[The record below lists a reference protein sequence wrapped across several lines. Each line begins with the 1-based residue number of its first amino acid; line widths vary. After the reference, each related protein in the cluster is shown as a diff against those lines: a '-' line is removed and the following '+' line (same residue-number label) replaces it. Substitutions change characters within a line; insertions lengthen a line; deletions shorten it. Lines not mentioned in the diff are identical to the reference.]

1 MKKKKWKKHILTML
15 CCILCLFALIPDIPA
30 KATVSNGQIIDITA
44 DDAIAWLN
52 SNIGKSLGTVV
63 NGHYQC
69 VGLTNQYMKYL
80 GTSGYG
86 GNAYTYANSNNA
98 PSGITVIQGAIPQK
112 GDILVYT
119 ENSKASCHGY
129 GHVSVYE
136 TDTCSFHQNYSG
148 KNYVSREQNVKYNY
162 SYRYTCDK
170 CGTLVTQSYWGVW
183 RPNFTTDHI
192 PVGYVDDVITTANT
206 VTVTGWAYD
215 PDRSSQSLDIH
226 VYIGESDQNRELGK
240 VGTANLSSQDVNNQC
255 GITGNHRFSITFETN
270 RVGTQKIWVYPIN
283 IDKNGNA
290 VERHAHIEDGKG
302 VASVNITGKVSLVGI
317 SLNKT
322 SVTLNKGATDNLTV
336 SYNPTN
342 TTDSKTVTWS
352 SGNTSVAKVDQNGKI
367 TAVNKGTTTITAKVG
382 SKTASCNVTVK
393 VPLTG
398 ISLNKTTLA
407 LNRGVT
413 ETLTVNYNPS
423 DTTDSKTVTWS
434 SGNTSVAKVDQNG
447 KITAVNKGTTTIT
460 AKVGSKTASCNVTVK
475 VPLTGISLNKTTL
488 ALNRGVTETLTVNY
502 NPSDTTDS
510 KTVTW
515 SSENTS
521 VAKVDQ
527 NGKITAVDVGTTNI
541 LAKVGNKTA
550 SCSVTVKAPLTGI
563 SLNKTTLSLRKQS
576 TETLVVSYDP
586 INTTDDKTITWT
598 SDNEEVA
605 TVSGGTVSALKEG
618 TATITATV
626 GSCTAQCVVTVE
638 KENTEPVKKPLTA
651 ISLGKATMNL
661 KQGSTDTLTVTY
673 TPEDT
678 TDDKTVTWTS
688 DNEEVATVSGGTV
701 SALKEGTAT
710 ITATVGSCTAQCV
723 VTVEKENTEPVKKP
737 LTAISL
743 DKATMNLKQGST
755 DMLTVTYTPGDT
767 TDDKTVTW
775 TSDNEEVATVSG
787 GTVSALKE
795 GTATITA
802 TVGSCTAQC
811 VVTVEK
817 EATEPV
823 PTKKPLTAISLDKT
837 TMNLKQGSTD
847 TLTVTYT
854 PGDTTDDK
862 TVTWTSDN
870 EEVAT
875 VSGGTV
881 SALKEGTATI
891 TATVGSC
898 TAQCVVTVE
907 KEATE
912 PVKKPLTA
920 ISLDKA
926 TMNLKQGSTDTL
938 TVTYTPGDT
947 TDDKTVTWTSDNEE
961 VATVSGGTI
970 SALKEGTATITATV
984 GSCTA
989 QCVVTVE
996 KEATEPVKKPLTA
1009 ISLDKATMNLKQGGT
1024 DTLTVTYTPG
1034 DTTDDKTVTWT
1045 SDNEEVATVSGGTVS
1060 ALKEGT
1066 ATITATVGSCT
1077 AQCVVTVVP
1086 KQEQPNL
1093 PSEPN
1098 NYSITE
1104 GANGTHKIN
1113 EDGTYVLRASGELD
1127 KFVSIE
1133 VDGMLLD
1140 SSNYTL
1146 KRGSTIV
1153 TFTKE
1158 YMDQLAVGTHV
1169 VKINF
1174 TDGVATTSINIQQNT
1189 ANKNDKKNTGDVTI
1203 VNNQAADSANN
1214 QVTNTETLTDT
1225 KTDEIIVDNSIEVQ
1239 SPKTGDDN
1247 QCMWIFA
1254 ICLACSFGFILRF
1267 KKFKK

>member
-1 MKKKKWKKHILTML
+1 MRRKKWKTHIWAML

-44 DDAIAWLN
+44 DDAIAWL
-52 SNIGKSLGTVV
+52 SNNVGKSLGTPVY
-63 NGHYQC
+63 GQYQC

-86 GNAYTYANSNNA
+86 GSAYTYANSSNA
-98 PSGITVIQGAIPQK
+98 PSGITVIQGARPQK

-119 ENSKASCHGY
+119 ENSKSNCHGF

-136 TDTCSFHQNYSG
+136 TDNTSFHQNYSG
-148 KNYVSREQNVKYNY
+148 KGYVSRENINYNY
-162 SYRYTCDK
+162 TYTYTCKD
-170 CGTLVTQSYWGVW
+170 CGTKVTQSYWGVW
-183 RPNFTTDHI
+183 RPNFATDRI
-192 PVGYVDDVITTANT
+192 PVGYVDDVTTTANT

-240 VGTANLSSQDVNNQC
+240 VGTANLSSQDVDNQY

-283 IDKNGNA
+283 IDKNGNT

-302 VASVNITGKVSLVGI
+302 VATVNVTGKVSLVGI

-434 SGNTSVAKVDQNG
+434 S
-447 KITAVNKGTTTIT
+447 
-460 AKVGSKTASCNVTVK
+460 
-475 VPLTGISLNKTTL
+475 
-488 ALNRGVTETLTVNY
+488 
-502 NPSDTTDS
+502 
-510 KTVTW
+510 
-515 SSENTS
+515 ENTS

-541 LAKVGNKTA
+541 LAKVGSKTA

-651 ISLGKATMNL
+651 ISL
-661 KQGSTDTLTVTY
+661 
-673 TPEDT
+673 
-678 TDDKTVTWTS
+678 
-688 DNEEVATVSGGTV
+688 
-701 SALKEGTAT
+701 
-710 ITATVGSCTAQCV
+710 
-723 VTVEKENTEPVKKP
+723 
-737 LTAISL
+737 
-743 DKATMNLKQGST
+743 DKATMNLKQGS
-755 DMLTVTYTPGDT
+755 
-767 TDDKTVTW
+767 
-775 TSDNEEVATVSG
+775 
-787 GTVSALKE
+787 
-795 GTATITA
+795 
-802 TVGSCTAQC
+802 
-811 VVTVEK
+811 
-817 EATEPV
+817 
-823 PTKKPLTAISLDKT
+823 
-837 TMNLKQGSTD
+837 
-847 TLTVTYT
+847 
-854 PGDTTDDK
+854 
-862 TVTWTSDN
+862 
-870 EEVAT
+870 
-875 VSGGTV
+875 
-881 SALKEGTATI
+881 
-891 TATVGSC
+891 
-898 TAQCVVTVE
+898 
-907 KEATE
+907 
-912 PVKKPLTA
+912 
-920 ISLDKA
+920 
-926 TMNLKQGSTDTL
+926 
-938 TVTYTPGDT
+938 
-947 TDDKTVTWTSDNEE
+947 
-961 VATVSGGTI
+961 
-970 SALKEGTATITATV
+970 
-984 GSCTA
+984 
-989 QCVVTVE
+989 
-996 KEATEPVKKPLTA
+996 
-1009 ISLDKATMNLKQGGT
+1009 T

-1169 VKINF
+1169 IKINF

-1225 KTDEIIVDNSIEVQ
+1225 KTDEIIVDNSVEVQ

-1247 QCMWIFA
+1247 QCY
-1254 ICLACSFGFILRF
+1254 L
-1267 KKFKK
+1267 

>member
-1 MKKKKWKKHILTML
+1 MRRKKWKKQVSIFLCMALTLVML
-15 CCILCLFALIPDIPA
+15 VPQISARGDTYVNFDE
-30 KATVSNGQIIDITA
+30 KVSELQ
-44 DDAIAWLN
+44 
-52 SNIGKSLGTVV
+52 K
-63 NGHYQC
+63 
-69 VGLTNQYMKYL
+69 QYYD
-80 GTSGYG
+80 GYG
-86 GNAYTYANSNNA
+86 
-98 PSGITVIQGAIPQK
+98 
-112 GDILVYT
+112 D
-119 ENSKASCHGY
+119 ASIW
-129 GHVSVYE
+129 
-136 TDTCSFHQNYSG
+136 QNYSFTG
-148 KNYVSREQNVKYNY
+148 S
-162 SYRYTCDK
+162 S
-170 CGTLVTQSYWGVW
+170 GTQSWQCVAFARMAYQYIYGADWNTCGVAYTNKNEIEKGDYIFYSCPSDLGTTGHGAIVIN
-183 RPNFTTDHI
+183 RSGNIIYTYSANTYCTHNKKYSTVCYNHPINIAASDFSISTAYHKPANVTFTNDHI

-240 VGTANLSSQDVNNQC
+240 VGTANLSSQDVDNQY

-283 IDKNGNA
+283 IDKNGNT

-302 VASVNITGKVSLVGI
+302 VATVNVTGKVSLVGI

-322 SVTLNKGATDNLTV
+322 SVTLNKGVTDNLTV

-342 TTDSKTVTWS
+342 
-352 SGNTSVAKVDQNGKI
+352 
-367 TAVNKGTTTITAKVG
+367 
-382 SKTASCNVTVK
+382 
-393 VPLTG
+393 
-398 ISLNKTTLA
+398 
-407 LNRGVT
+407 
-413 ETLTVNYNPS
+413 
-423 DTTDSKTVTWS
+423 TTDSKTVTWS

-541 LAKVGNKTA
+541 LAKVGSKTA

-605 TVSGGTVSALKEG
+605 T
-618 TATITATV
+618 I
-626 GSCTAQCVVTVE
+626 
-638 KENTEPVKKPLTA
+638 
-651 ISLGKATMNL
+651 
-661 KQGSTDTLTVTY
+661 
-673 TPEDT
+673 
-678 TDDKTVTWTS
+678 
-688 DNEEVATVSGGTV
+688 SGGTV

-743 DKATMNLKQGST
+743 DKATMNLKQGS
-755 DMLTVTYTPGDT
+755 
-767 TDDKTVTW
+767 
-775 TSDNEEVATVSG
+775 
-787 GTVSALKE
+787 
-795 GTATITA
+795 
-802 TVGSCTAQC
+802 
-811 VVTVEK
+811 
-817 EATEPV
+817 
-823 PTKKPLTAISLDKT
+823 
-837 TMNLKQGSTD
+837 
-847 TLTVTYT
+847 
-854 PGDTTDDK
+854 
-862 TVTWTSDN
+862 
-870 EEVAT
+870 
-875 VSGGTV
+875 
-881 SALKEGTATI
+881 
-891 TATVGSC
+891 
-898 TAQCVVTVE
+898 
-907 KEATE
+907 
-912 PVKKPLTA
+912 
-920 ISLDKA
+920 
-926 TMNLKQGSTDTL
+926 
-938 TVTYTPGDT
+938 
-947 TDDKTVTWTSDNEE
+947 
-961 VATVSGGTI
+961 
-970 SALKEGTATITATV
+970 
-984 GSCTA
+984 
-989 QCVVTVE
+989 
-996 KEATEPVKKPLTA
+996 
-1009 ISLDKATMNLKQGGT
+1009 T

-1225 KTDEIIVDNSIEVQ
+1225 KTDEIIVDNSVEVQ

-1254 ICLACSFGFILRF
+1254 ICFACSFGFILRF

>member
-1 MKKKKWKKHILTML
+1 MRRKEWKTHIWAML

-44 DDAIAWLN
+44 DDAIA
-52 SNIGKSLGTVV
+52 TVDSW
-63 NGHYQC
+63 
-69 VGLTNQYMKYL
+69 VGQQKYVSWNTAYAGECTAFIQAYMQYL
-80 GTSGYG
+80 GFSKSEINLMGADSYWDGRATPP
-86 GNAYTYANSNNA
+86 A
-98 PSGITVIQGAIPQK
+98 GITRIEGATPQK
-112 GDILVYT
+112 GDILIYKNT
-119 ENSKASCHGY
+119 
-129 GHVSVYE
+129 GHVAIYADE
-136 TDTCSFHQNYSG
+136 NTTYHQNYNN
-148 KNYVSREQNVKYNY
+148 KRYVV
-162 SYRYTCDK
+162 K
-170 CGTLVTQSYWGVW
+170 CGNYLKDKWSTQQYWGVW

-192 PVGYVDDVITTANT
+192 PVGYVDDVTTTANT

-240 VGTANLSSQDVNNQC
+240 VGTANLSSQDVDNQY

-283 IDKNGNA
+283 IDKNGNV

-302 VASVNITGKVSLVGI
+302 VATVNITGKVSLVGI

-398 ISLNKTTLA
+398 ISLNKTTLT
-407 LNRGVT
+407 LNKGVT

-447 KITAVNKGTTTIT
+447 KITAV
-460 AKVGSKTASCNVTVK
+460 
-475 VPLTGISLNKTTL
+475 
-488 ALNRGVTETLTVNY
+488 
-502 NPSDTTDS
+502 
-510 KTVTW
+510 
-515 SSENTS
+515 
-521 VAKVDQ
+521 
-527 NGKITAVDVGTTNI
+527 DVGTTNI
-541 LAKVGNKTA
+541 LAKVGSKTA

-651 ISLGKATMNL
+651 ISL
-661 KQGSTDTLTVTY
+661 
-673 TPEDT
+673 
-678 TDDKTVTWTS
+678 
-688 DNEEVATVSGGTV
+688 
-701 SALKEGTAT
+701 
-710 ITATVGSCTAQCV
+710 
-723 VTVEKENTEPVKKP
+723 
-737 LTAISL
+737 
-743 DKATMNLKQGST
+743 DKA
-755 DMLTVTYTPGDT
+755 
-767 TDDKTVTW
+767 
-775 TSDNEEVATVSG
+775 
-787 GTVSALKE
+787 
-795 GTATITA
+795 
-802 TVGSCTAQC
+802 
-811 VVTVEK
+811 
-817 EATEPV
+817 
-823 PTKKPLTAISLDKT
+823 

-891 TATVGSC
+891 TATVGNC

-907 KEATE
+907 KETTE

-926 TMNLKQGSTDTL
+926 TLNLKQGSTDTL
-938 TVTYTPGDT
+938 SVTYAPGDT
-947 TDDKTVTWTSDNEE
+947 TDDKTVTWISDNEE
-961 VATVSGGTI
+961 VATVSGGTV

-996 KEATEPVKKPLTA
+996 KETTEPVKKPLTA
-1009 ISLDKATMNLKQGGT
+1009 ISLDKATLNLKQGSM
-1024 DTLTVTYTPG
+1024 DTLSVTYAPE

-1169 VKINF
+1169 IKVNF
-1174 TDGVATTSINIQQNT
+1174 TDGVATTSINIQQIT
-1189 ANKNDKKNTGDVTI
+1189 ANKNDNKNTGEVTI
-1203 VNNQAADSANN
+1203 VNNQAADSAKN
-1214 QVTNTETLTDT
+1214 QVANTETLTGT
-1225 KTDEIIVDNSIEVQ
+1225 ETEEIIVDNSVEVQ

-1247 QCMWIFA
+1247 RCMWIFA
-1254 ICLACSFGFILRF
+1254 ICLVFCFGFILKLKRV
-1267 KKFKK
+1267 KK

>member
-1 MKKKKWKKHILTML
+1 MRRKEWKTHIWAML

-44 DDAIAWLN
+44 DDAIA
-52 SNIGKSLGTVV
+52 TVDSW
-63 NGHYQC
+63 
-69 VGLTNQYMKYL
+69 VGQQKYVSWNTAYAGECTAFIQAYMQYL
-80 GTSGYG
+80 GFSKSEINLMGADSYWDGRATPP
-86 GNAYTYANSNNA
+86 A
-98 PSGITVIQGAIPQK
+98 GITRIEGATPQK
-112 GDILVYT
+112 GDILIYKNT
-119 ENSKASCHGY
+119 
-129 GHVSVYE
+129 GHVAIYADE
-136 TDTCSFHQNYSG
+136 NTTYHQNYNN
-148 KNYVSREQNVKYNY
+148 KRYVV
-162 SYRYTCDK
+162 K
-170 CGTLVTQSYWGVW
+170 CGNYLKDKWSTQQYWGVW

-192 PVGYVDDVITTANT
+192 PVGYVDDVTTTANT

-240 VGTANLSSQDVNNQC
+240 VGTANLSSQDVDNQY

-283 IDKNGNA
+283 IDKNGNV

-302 VASVNITGKVSLVGI
+302 VATVNITGKVSLVGI

-398 ISLNKTTLA
+398 ISLNKTTLT
-407 LNRGVT
+407 LNKGVT

-447 KITAVNKGTTTIT
+447 KITAV
-460 AKVGSKTASCNVTVK
+460 
-475 VPLTGISLNKTTL
+475 
-488 ALNRGVTETLTVNY
+488 
-502 NPSDTTDS
+502 
-510 KTVTW
+510 
-515 SSENTS
+515 
-521 VAKVDQ
+521 
-527 NGKITAVDVGTTNI
+527 DVGTTNI
-541 LAKVGNKTA
+541 LAKVGSKTA
-550 SCSVTVKAPLTGI
+550 SCSVTVKASLTGI

-586 INTTDDKTITWT
+586 IN
-598 SDNEEVA
+598 
-605 TVSGGTVSALKEG
+605 
-618 TATITATV
+618 
-626 GSCTAQCVVTVE
+626 
-638 KENTEPVKKPLTA
+638 
-651 ISLGKATMNL
+651 
-661 KQGSTDTLTVTY
+661 
-673 TPEDT
+673 T

-723 VTVEKENTEPVKKP
+723 VTVEKETTEPVKKP

-743 DKATMNLKQGST
+743 DKATLNLKQGSMDT
-755 DMLTVTYTPGDT
+755 LSVTYAP
-767 TDDKTVTW
+767 
-775 TSDNEEVATVSG
+775 E
-787 GTVSALKE
+787 
-795 GTATITA
+795 
-802 TVGSCTAQC
+802 
-811 VVTVEK
+811 
-817 EATEPV
+817 
-823 PTKKPLTAISLDKT
+823 
-837 TMNLKQGSTD
+837 
-847 TLTVTYT
+847 
-854 PGDTTDDK
+854 
-862 TVTWTSDN
+862 
-870 EEVAT
+870 
-875 VSGGTV
+875 
-881 SALKEGTATI
+881 
-891 TATVGSC
+891 
-898 TAQCVVTVE
+898 
-907 KEATE
+907 
-912 PVKKPLTA
+912 
-920 ISLDKA
+920 
-926 TMNLKQGSTDTL
+926 
-938 TVTYTPGDT
+938 
-947 TDDKTVTWTSDNEE
+947 
-961 VATVSGGTI
+961 
-970 SALKEGTATITATV
+970 
-984 GSCTA
+984 
-989 QCVVTVE
+989 
-996 KEATEPVKKPLTA
+996 
-1009 ISLDKATMNLKQGGT
+1009 
-1024 DTLTVTYTPG
+1024 

-1169 VKINF
+1169 IKVNF
-1174 TDGVATTSINIQQNT
+1174 TDGVATTSINIQQIT
-1189 ANKNDKKNTGDVTI
+1189 ANKNDNKNTGEVTI
-1203 VNNQAADSANN
+1203 VNNQAADSAKN
-1214 QVTNTETLTDT
+1214 QVANTETLTGT
-1225 KTDEIIVDNSIEVQ
+1225 ETEEIIVDNSVEVQ

-1247 QCMWIFA
+1247 RCMWIFA
-1254 ICLACSFGFILRF
+1254 ICLVFCFGFILKLKRV
-1267 KKFKK
+1267 KK

>member
-1 MKKKKWKKHILTML
+1 MRRKKWKTHIWAML

-44 DDAIAWLN
+44 DDAIV
-52 SNIGKSLGTVV
+52 TVDSW
-63 NGHYQC
+63 
-69 VGLTNQYMKYL
+69 VGQQKYVSWNTAYAGECTAFIQAYMQYL
-80 GTSGYG
+80 GFSKSEINLMGADSYWDGRATPP
-86 GNAYTYANSNNA
+86 A
-98 PSGITVIQGAIPQK
+98 GITRIEGATPQK
-112 GDILVYT
+112 GDILIYKNT
-119 ENSKASCHGY
+119 
-129 GHVSVYE
+129 GHVAIYADE
-136 TDTCSFHQNYSG
+136 NTTYHQNYNN
-148 KNYVSREQNVKYNY
+148 KRYVV
-162 SYRYTCDK
+162 K
-170 CGTLVTQSYWGVW
+170 CGNYLKDKWSTQQYWGVW

-192 PVGYVDDVITTANT
+192 PVGYVDDVTTTANT

-240 VGTANLSSQDVNNQC
+240 VGTANLSSQDVDNQY

-283 IDKNGNA
+283 IDKNGNV

-302 VASVNITGKVSLVGI
+302 VATVNITGKVSLVGI

-398 ISLNKTTLA
+398 ISLNKTTLT
-407 LNRGVT
+407 LNKGVT

-447 KITAVNKGTTTIT
+447 KITAV
-460 AKVGSKTASCNVTVK
+460 
-475 VPLTGISLNKTTL
+475 
-488 ALNRGVTETLTVNY
+488 
-502 NPSDTTDS
+502 
-510 KTVTW
+510 
-515 SSENTS
+515 
-521 VAKVDQ
+521 
-527 NGKITAVDVGTTNI
+527 DVGTTNI
-541 LAKVGNKTA
+541 LAKVGSKTA
-550 SCSVTVKAPLTGI
+550 SCSVTVKASLTGI

-586 INTTDDKTITWT
+586 IN
-598 SDNEEVA
+598 
-605 TVSGGTVSALKEG
+605 
-618 TATITATV
+618 
-626 GSCTAQCVVTVE
+626 
-638 KENTEPVKKPLTA
+638 
-651 ISLGKATMNL
+651 
-661 KQGSTDTLTVTY
+661 
-673 TPEDT
+673 T

-723 VTVEKENTEPVKKP
+723 VTVEKETTEPVKKP

-743 DKATMNLKQGST
+743 DKATLNLKQGSMDT
-755 DMLTVTYTPGDT
+755 LSVTYAP
-767 TDDKTVTW
+767 
-775 TSDNEEVATVSG
+775 E
-787 GTVSALKE
+787 
-795 GTATITA
+795 
-802 TVGSCTAQC
+802 
-811 VVTVEK
+811 
-817 EATEPV
+817 
-823 PTKKPLTAISLDKT
+823 
-837 TMNLKQGSTD
+837 
-847 TLTVTYT
+847 
-854 PGDTTDDK
+854 
-862 TVTWTSDN
+862 
-870 EEVAT
+870 
-875 VSGGTV
+875 
-881 SALKEGTATI
+881 
-891 TATVGSC
+891 
-898 TAQCVVTVE
+898 
-907 KEATE
+907 
-912 PVKKPLTA
+912 
-920 ISLDKA
+920 
-926 TMNLKQGSTDTL
+926 
-938 TVTYTPGDT
+938 
-947 TDDKTVTWTSDNEE
+947 
-961 VATVSGGTI
+961 
-970 SALKEGTATITATV
+970 
-984 GSCTA
+984 
-989 QCVVTVE
+989 
-996 KEATEPVKKPLTA
+996 
-1009 ISLDKATMNLKQGGT
+1009 
-1024 DTLTVTYTPG
+1024 

-1225 KTDEIIVDNSIEVQ
+1225 KTDEIIVDNSVEVQ

-1254 ICLACSFGFILRF
+1254 ICFACSFGFILRF

>member
-1 MKKKKWKKHILTML
+1 MRRKKRKTHIWAML

-44 DDAIAWLN
+44 DEAIA
-52 SNIGKSLGTVV
+52 TVDSW
-63 NGHYQC
+63 
-69 VGLTNQYMKYL
+69 VGQQKYVSWNTAYAGECTALIQAYMQYL
-80 GTSGYG
+80 GFSRNEINLNG
-86 GNAYTYANSNNA
+86 ADTYWDGRETPPA
-98 PSGITVIQGAIPQK
+98 GITKIQGAIPQK
-112 GDILVYT
+112 GDIIIYK
-119 ENSKASCHGY
+119 NN
-129 GHVSVYE
+129 GHVAIYADE
-136 TDTCSFHQNYSG
+136 NTTYNQNYAYKRYVT
-148 KNYVSREQNVKYNY
+148 KNGNY
-162 SYRYTCDK
+162 LTDI
-170 CGTLVTQSYWGVW
+170 TQGQQYWGVW

-240 VGTANLSSQDVNNQC
+240 VGTANLSSQDVDNQY

-283 IDKNGNA
+283 IDKNGNT

-302 VASVNITGKVSLVGI
+302 VATVNVTGKVSLVGI

-541 LAKVGNKTA
+541 LAKVGSKTA

-586 INTTDDKTITWT
+586 IN
-598 SDNEEVA
+598 
-605 TVSGGTVSALKEG
+605 
-618 TATITATV
+618 
-626 GSCTAQCVVTVE
+626 
-638 KENTEPVKKPLTA
+638 
-651 ISLGKATMNL
+651 
-661 KQGSTDTLTVTY
+661 
-673 TPEDT
+673 
-678 TDDKTVTWTS
+678 
-688 DNEEVATVSGGTV
+688 
-701 SALKEGTAT
+701 
-710 ITATVGSCTAQCV
+710 
-723 VTVEKENTEPVKKP
+723 
-737 LTAISL
+737 
-743 DKATMNLKQGST
+743 
-755 DMLTVTYTPGDT
+755 
-767 TDDKTVTW
+767 
-775 TSDNEEVATVSG
+775 
-787 GTVSALKE
+787 
-795 GTATITA
+795 
-802 TVGSCTAQC
+802 
-811 VVTVEK
+811 
-817 EATEPV
+817 
-823 PTKKPLTAISLDKT
+823 
-837 TMNLKQGSTD
+837 
-847 TLTVTYT
+847 
-854 PGDTTDDK
+854 
-862 TVTWTSDN
+862 
-870 EEVAT
+870 
-875 VSGGTV
+875 
-881 SALKEGTATI
+881 
-891 TATVGSC
+891 
-898 TAQCVVTVE
+898 
-907 KEATE
+907 
-912 PVKKPLTA
+912 
-920 ISLDKA
+920 
-926 TMNLKQGSTDTL
+926 
-938 TVTYTPGDT
+938 
-947 TDDKTVTWTSDNEE
+947 
-961 VATVSGGTI
+961 
-970 SALKEGTATITATV
+970 
-984 GSCTA
+984 
-989 QCVVTVE
+989 
-996 KEATEPVKKPLTA
+996 
-1009 ISLDKATMNLKQGGT
+1009 
-1024 DTLTVTYTPG
+1024 
-1034 DTTDDKTVTWT
+1034 TTDDKTVTWT

-1225 KTDEIIVDNSIEVQ
+1225 KTDEIIVDNSVEVQ

-1254 ICLACSFGFILRF
+1254 ICFACSFGFILRF

>member
-1 MKKKKWKKHILTML
+1 MRRKKWKKQVSIFLCMALTLVML
-15 CCILCLFALIPDIPA
+15 VPQISARGDTYVNFDE
-30 KATVSNGQIIDITA
+30 KVSELQ
-44 DDAIAWLN
+44 
-52 SNIGKSLGTVV
+52 K
-63 NGHYQC
+63 
-69 VGLTNQYMKYL
+69 QYYD
-80 GTSGYG
+80 GYG
-86 GNAYTYANSNNA
+86 
-98 PSGITVIQGAIPQK
+98 
-112 GDILVYT
+112 D
-119 ENSKASCHGY
+119 ASIW
-129 GHVSVYE
+129 
-136 TDTCSFHQNYSG
+136 QNYSFTG
-148 KNYVSREQNVKYNY
+148 S
-162 SYRYTCDK
+162 S
-170 CGTLVTQSYWGVW
+170 GTQSWQCVAFARMAYQYIYGADWNTCGVAYTNKNEIEKGDYIFYSCPSDLGTTGHGAIVIN
-183 RPNFTTDHI
+183 RSGNIIYTYSANTYCTHNKKYSTVCYNHPINIAASDFSISTAYHKPANVTFTNDHI

-240 VGTANLSSQDVNNQC
+240 VGTANLSSQDVDNQY

-283 IDKNGNA
+283 IDKNGNT

-302 VASVNITGKVSLVGI
+302 VATVNVTGKVSLVGI

-342 TTDSKTVTWS
+342 
-352 SGNTSVAKVDQNGKI
+352 
-367 TAVNKGTTTITAKVG
+367 
-382 SKTASCNVTVK
+382 
-393 VPLTG
+393 
-398 ISLNKTTLA
+398 
-407 LNRGVT
+407 
-413 ETLTVNYNPS
+413 
-423 DTTDSKTVTWS
+423 TTDSKTVTWS

-586 INTTDDKTITWT
+586 INTTDDKTITW
-598 SDNEEVA
+598 
-605 TVSGGTVSALKEG
+605 
-618 TATITATV
+618 I
-626 GSCTAQCVVTVE
+626 
-638 KENTEPVKKPLTA
+638 
-651 ISLGKATMNL
+651 
-661 KQGSTDTLTVTY
+661 
-673 TPEDT
+673 
-678 TDDKTVTWTS
+678 S

-743 DKATMNLKQGST
+743 DKATMNLKQGS
-755 DMLTVTYTPGDT
+755 
-767 TDDKTVTW
+767 
-775 TSDNEEVATVSG
+775 
-787 GTVSALKE
+787 
-795 GTATITA
+795 
-802 TVGSCTAQC
+802 
-811 VVTVEK
+811 
-817 EATEPV
+817 
-823 PTKKPLTAISLDKT
+823 
-837 TMNLKQGSTD
+837 
-847 TLTVTYT
+847 
-854 PGDTTDDK
+854 
-862 TVTWTSDN
+862 
-870 EEVAT
+870 
-875 VSGGTV
+875 
-881 SALKEGTATI
+881 
-891 TATVGSC
+891 
-898 TAQCVVTVE
+898 
-907 KEATE
+907 
-912 PVKKPLTA
+912 
-920 ISLDKA
+920 
-926 TMNLKQGSTDTL
+926 
-938 TVTYTPGDT
+938 
-947 TDDKTVTWTSDNEE
+947 
-961 VATVSGGTI
+961 
-970 SALKEGTATITATV
+970 
-984 GSCTA
+984 
-989 QCVVTVE
+989 
-996 KEATEPVKKPLTA
+996 
-1009 ISLDKATMNLKQGGT
+1009 T

-1203 VNNQAADSANN
+1203 VNNQAADSTNN

-1225 KTDEIIVDNSIEVQ
+1225 KTDEIIVDNSVEVQ

-1254 ICLACSFGFILRF
+1254 ICFACSFGFILRF

>member
-1 MKKKKWKKHILTML
+1 MRRKKWKKQVSIFLCMALTLVML
-15 CCILCLFALIPDIPA
+15 VPQISARGDTYVNFDE
-30 KATVSNGQIIDITA
+30 KVSELQ
-44 DDAIAWLN
+44 
-52 SNIGKSLGTVV
+52 K
-63 NGHYQC
+63 
-69 VGLTNQYMKYL
+69 QYYD
-80 GTSGYG
+80 GYG
-86 GNAYTYANSNNA
+86 
-98 PSGITVIQGAIPQK
+98 
-112 GDILVYT
+112 D
-119 ENSKASCHGY
+119 ASIW
-129 GHVSVYE
+129 
-136 TDTCSFHQNYSG
+136 QNYSFTG
-148 KNYVSREQNVKYNY
+148 S
-162 SYRYTCDK
+162 S
-170 CGTLVTQSYWGVW
+170 GTQSWQCVAFARMAYQYIYGADWNTCGVAYTNKNEIEKGDYIFYSCPSDLGTTGHGAIVIN
-183 RPNFTTDHI
+183 RSGNIIYTYSANTYCTHNKKYSTVCYNHPINIAASDFSISTAYHKPANVTFTNDHI

-240 VGTANLSSQDVNNQC
+240 VGSANLSSQDVNNQY

-447 KITAVNKGTTTIT
+447 KITAVNKGTTTII

-550 SCSVTVKAPLTGI
+550 RCSVTVKAPLTGI

-576 TETLVVSYDP
+576 TETLLVSYDP
-586 INTTDDKTITWT
+586 INTTDDKTVTWT

-626 GSCTAQCVVTVE
+626 GSCIAQCVVTVE

-651 ISLGKATMNL
+651 ISLDKATMNL

-673 TPEDT
+673 TPGDT

-755 DMLTVTYTPGDT
+755 DTLTVTYTPGDT

-817 EATEPV
+817 EATEPD

-837 TMNLKQGSTD
+837 TLNLKQGSTD

-912 PVKKPLTA
+912 PDPTKKPLTA
-920 ISLDKA
+920 ISLDK
-926 TMNLKQGSTDTL
+926 TTLNLKQGSTDTL

-947 TDDKTVTWTSDNEE
+947 TDDKTVTWISDNEE
-961 VATVSGGTI
+961 VATVT
-970 SALKEGTATITATV
+970 
-984 GSCTA
+984 
-989 QCVVTVE
+989 
-996 KEATEPVKKPLTA
+996 
-1009 ISLDKATMNLKQGGT
+1009 
-1024 DTLTVTYTPG
+1024 
-1034 DTTDDKTVTWT
+1034 
-1045 SDNEEVATVSGGTVS
+1045 GGTVS

-1066 ATITATVGSCT
+1066 ATITATVGNCT

-1153 TFTKE
+1153 TFAKE

-1225 KTDEIIVDNSIEVQ
+1225 KTDEIIVDNSVEVQ

-1247 QCMWIFA
+1247 HCMWIFA

>member
-1 MKKKKWKKHILTML
+1 M
-15 CCILCLFALIPDIPA
+15 
-30 KATVSNGQIIDITA
+30 
-44 DDAIAWLN
+44 
-52 SNIGKSLGTVV
+52 
-63 NGHYQC
+63 
-69 VGLTNQYMKYL
+69 
-80 GTSGYG
+80 
-86 GNAYTYANSNNA
+86 
-98 PSGITVIQGAIPQK
+98 
-112 GDILVYT
+112 
-119 ENSKASCHGY
+119 
-129 GHVSVYE
+129 
-136 TDTCSFHQNYSG
+136 
-148 KNYVSREQNVKYNY
+148 
-162 SYRYTCDK
+162 
-170 CGTLVTQSYWGVW
+170 
-183 RPNFTTDHI
+183 
-192 PVGYVDDVITTANT
+192 
-206 VTVTGWAYD
+206 
-215 PDRSSQSLDIH
+215 
-226 VYIGESDQNRELGK
+226 
-240 VGTANLSSQDVNNQC
+240 
-255 GITGNHRFSITFETN
+255 
-270 RVGTQKIWVYPIN
+270 
-283 IDKNGNA
+283 
-290 VERHAHIEDGKG
+290 
-302 VASVNITGKVSLVGI
+302 
-317 SLNKT
+317 
-322 SVTLNKGATDNLTV
+322 
-336 SYNPTN
+336 
-342 TTDSKTVTWS
+342 
-352 SGNTSVAKVDQNGKI
+352 
-367 TAVNKGTTTITAKVG
+367 
-382 SKTASCNVTVK
+382 
-393 VPLTG
+393 
-398 ISLNKTTLA
+398 
-407 LNRGVT
+407 
-413 ETLTVNYNPS
+413 
-423 DTTDSKTVTWS
+423 
-434 SGNTSVAKVDQNG
+434 
-447 KITAVNKGTTTIT
+447 
-460 AKVGSKTASCNVTVK
+460 
-475 VPLTGISLNKTTL
+475 
-488 ALNRGVTETLTVNY
+488 
-502 NPSDTTDS
+502 
-510 KTVTW
+510 
-515 SSENTS
+515 
-521 VAKVDQ
+521 
-527 NGKITAVDVGTTNI
+527 
-541 LAKVGNKTA
+541 
-550 SCSVTVKAPLTGI
+550 
-563 SLNKTTLSLRKQS
+563 
-576 TETLVVSYDP
+576 
-586 INTTDDKTITWT
+586 
-598 SDNEEVA
+598 
-605 TVSGGTVSALKEG
+605 
-618 TATITATV
+618 
-626 GSCTAQCVVTVE
+626 
-638 KENTEPVKKPLTA
+638 KKPLTA
-651 ISLGKATMNL
+651 ISLDKATMNL

-673 TPEDT
+673 TPGDT

-755 DMLTVTYTPGDT
+755 D
-767 TDDKTVTW
+767 
-775 TSDNEEVATVSG
+775 
-787 GTVSALKE
+787 
-795 GTATITA
+795 
-802 TVGSCTAQC
+802 
-811 VVTVEK
+811 
-817 EATEPV
+817 
-823 PTKKPLTAISLDKT
+823 
-837 TMNLKQGSTD
+837 

-907 KEATE
+907 KENTE

-926 TMNLKQGSTDTL
+926 TMNLKQGS
-938 TVTYTPGDT
+938 
-947 TDDKTVTWTSDNEE
+947 
-961 VATVSGGTI
+961 
-970 SALKEGTATITATV
+970 
-984 GSCTA
+984 
-989 QCVVTVE
+989 
-996 KEATEPVKKPLTA
+996 
-1009 ISLDKATMNLKQGGT
+1009 T

-1225 KTDEIIVDNSIEVQ
+1225 KTDEIIVDNSVEVQ

-1254 ICLACSFGFILRF
+1254 ICFACSFGFILRF

>member
-1 MKKKKWKKHILTML
+1 MRRKKWKKQVSIFLCMALTLVML
-15 CCILCLFALIPDIPA
+15 VPQISARGDTYVNFDE
-30 KATVSNGQIIDITA
+30 KVSELQ
-44 DDAIAWLN
+44 
-52 SNIGKSLGTVV
+52 K
-63 NGHYQC
+63 
-69 VGLTNQYMKYL
+69 QYYD
-80 GTSGYG
+80 GYG
-86 GNAYTYANSNNA
+86 
-98 PSGITVIQGAIPQK
+98 
-112 GDILVYT
+112 D
-119 ENSKASCHGY
+119 ASIW
-129 GHVSVYE
+129 
-136 TDTCSFHQNYSG
+136 QNYSFTG
-148 KNYVSREQNVKYNY
+148 S
-162 SYRYTCDK
+162 S
-170 CGTLVTQSYWGVW
+170 GTQSWQCVAFARMAYQYIYGADWNTCGVAYTNKNEIEKGDYIFYSCPSDLGTTGHGAIVIN
-183 RPNFTTDHI
+183 RSGNIIYTYSANTYCTHNKKYSTVCYNHPINIAASDFSISTAYHKPANVTFTNDHI

-240 VGTANLSSQDVNNQC
+240 VGTANLSSQDVDNQY

-283 IDKNGNA
+283 IDKNGNT

-302 VASVNITGKVSLVGI
+302 VATVNVTGKVSLVGI

-434 SGNTSVAKVDQNG
+434 S
-447 KITAVNKGTTTIT
+447 
-460 AKVGSKTASCNVTVK
+460 
-475 VPLTGISLNKTTL
+475 
-488 ALNRGVTETLTVNY
+488 
-502 NPSDTTDS
+502 
-510 KTVTW
+510 
-515 SSENTS
+515 ENTS

-541 LAKVGNKTA
+541 LAKVGSKTA

-605 TVSGGTVSALKEG
+605 T
-618 TATITATV
+618 I
-626 GSCTAQCVVTVE
+626 
-638 KENTEPVKKPLTA
+638 
-651 ISLGKATMNL
+651 
-661 KQGSTDTLTVTY
+661 
-673 TPEDT
+673 
-678 TDDKTVTWTS
+678 
-688 DNEEVATVSGGTV
+688 SGGTV

-743 DKATMNLKQGST
+743 DKATMNLKQGS
-755 DMLTVTYTPGDT
+755 
-767 TDDKTVTW
+767 
-775 TSDNEEVATVSG
+775 
-787 GTVSALKE
+787 
-795 GTATITA
+795 
-802 TVGSCTAQC
+802 
-811 VVTVEK
+811 
-817 EATEPV
+817 
-823 PTKKPLTAISLDKT
+823 
-837 TMNLKQGSTD
+837 
-847 TLTVTYT
+847 
-854 PGDTTDDK
+854 
-862 TVTWTSDN
+862 
-870 EEVAT
+870 
-875 VSGGTV
+875 
-881 SALKEGTATI
+881 
-891 TATVGSC
+891 
-898 TAQCVVTVE
+898 
-907 KEATE
+907 
-912 PVKKPLTA
+912 
-920 ISLDKA
+920 
-926 TMNLKQGSTDTL
+926 
-938 TVTYTPGDT
+938 
-947 TDDKTVTWTSDNEE
+947 
-961 VATVSGGTI
+961 
-970 SALKEGTATITATV
+970 
-984 GSCTA
+984 
-989 QCVVTVE
+989 
-996 KEATEPVKKPLTA
+996 
-1009 ISLDKATMNLKQGGT
+1009 T

-1225 KTDEIIVDNSIEVQ
+1225 KTDEIIVDNSVEVQ

-1254 ICLACSFGFILRF
+1254 ICFACSFGFILRF

>member
-1 MKKKKWKKHILTML
+1 MRRKKWKTHIWAML

-44 DDAIAWLN
+44 DDAIAWL
-52 SNIGKSLGTVV
+52 SNNVGKSLGTPVY
-63 NGHYQC
+63 GQYQC

-86 GNAYTYANSNNA
+86 GSAYTYANSSNA
-98 PSGITVIQGAIPQK
+98 PSGITVIQGARPQK

-119 ENSKASCHGY
+119 ENSKSNCHGF

-136 TDTCSFHQNYSG
+136 TDNTSFHQNYSG
-148 KNYVSREQNVKYNY
+148 KGYVSRENINYNY
-162 SYRYTCDK
+162 TYTYTCKD
-170 CGTLVTQSYWGVW
+170 CGTKVTQSYWGVW
-183 RPNFTTDHI
+183 RPNFATDRI
-192 PVGYVDDVITTANT
+192 PVGYVDDVTTTANT

-215 PDRSSQSLDIH
+215 QDRSSQSLDIH

-240 VGTANLSSQDVNNQC
+240 VGTANLSSQDVDNQY

-283 IDKNGNA
+283 IDKNGNT

-302 VASVNITGKVSLVGI
+302 VATVNVTGKVSLVGI

-407 LNRGVT
+407 LTRGVT

-434 SGNTSVAKVDQNG
+434 SG
-447 KITAVNKGTTTIT
+447 
-460 AKVGSKTASCNVTVK
+460 
-475 VPLTGISLNKTTL
+475 
-488 ALNRGVTETLTVNY
+488 
-502 NPSDTTDS
+502 
-510 KTVTW
+510 
-515 SSENTS
+515 NTS

-586 INTTDDKTITWT
+586 INTTDDKTIIW
-598 SDNEEVA
+598 
-605 TVSGGTVSALKEG
+605 
-618 TATITATV
+618 I
-626 GSCTAQCVVTVE
+626 
-638 KENTEPVKKPLTA
+638 
-651 ISLGKATMNL
+651 
-661 KQGSTDTLTVTY
+661 
-673 TPEDT
+673 
-678 TDDKTVTWTS
+678 S

-755 DMLTVTYTPGDT
+755 DTLSVTYAPGDT

-811 VVTVEK
+811 VV
-817 EATEPV
+817 
-823 PTKKPLTAISLDKT
+823 I
-837 TMNLKQGSTD
+837 
-847 TLTVTYT
+847 
-854 PGDTTDDK
+854 
-862 TVTWTSDN
+862 
-870 EEVAT
+870 
-875 VSGGTV
+875 
-881 SALKEGTATI
+881 
-891 TATVGSC
+891 
-898 TAQCVVTVE
+898 
-907 KEATE
+907 
-912 PVKKPLTA
+912 
-920 ISLDKA
+920 
-926 TMNLKQGSTDTL
+926 
-938 TVTYTPGDT
+938 
-947 TDDKTVTWTSDNEE
+947 
-961 VATVSGGTI
+961 
-970 SALKEGTATITATV
+970 
-984 GSCTA
+984 
-989 QCVVTVE
+989 
-996 KEATEPVKKPLTA
+996 
-1009 ISLDKATMNLKQGGT
+1009 
-1024 DTLTVTYTPG
+1024 
-1034 DTTDDKTVTWT
+1034 
-1045 SDNEEVATVSGGTVS
+1045 
-1060 ALKEGT
+1060 
-1066 ATITATVGSCT
+1066 
-1077 AQCVVTVVP
+1077 VVP

-1098 NYSITE
+1098 NYLITE

-1169 VKINF
+1169 IKVNF
-1174 TDGVATTSINIQQNT
+1174 TDGVATTSINIQQIT
-1189 ANKNDKKNTGDVTI
+1189 ANKNDNKNTGEVTI
-1203 VNNQAADSANN
+1203 VNNQAADSAKN
-1214 QVTNTETLTDT
+1214 QVANTETLTGT
-1225 KTDEIIVDNSIEVQ
+1225 ETEEIIVDNSVEVQ

-1247 QCMWIFA
+1247 RCMWIFA
-1254 ICLACSFGFILRF
+1254 ICLVFCFGFILKLKRV
-1267 KKFKK
+1267 KK

>member
-1 MKKKKWKKHILTML
+1 MRRKKWKTHIWAML

-44 DDAIAWLN
+44 DDAIAWL
-52 SNIGKSLGTVV
+52 SNNVGKSLGTPVY
-63 NGHYQC
+63 GQYQC

-86 GNAYTYANSNNA
+86 GSAYTYANSSNA
-98 PSGITVIQGAIPQK
+98 PSGITVIQGARPQK

-119 ENSKASCHGY
+119 ENSKSNCHGF

-136 TDTCSFHQNYSG
+136 TDNTSFHQNYSG
-148 KNYVSREQNVKYNY
+148 KGYVSRENINYNY
-162 SYRYTCDK
+162 TYTYTCKD
-170 CGTLVTQSYWGVW
+170 CGTKVTQSYWGVW
-183 RPNFTTDHI
+183 RPNFATDRI
-192 PVGYVDDVITTANT
+192 PVGYVDDVTTTANT

-240 VGTANLSSQDVNNQC
+240 VGTANLSSQDVDNQY

-283 IDKNGNA
+283 IDKNGNT

-302 VASVNITGKVSLVGI
+302 VATVNVTGKVSLVGI

-434 SGNTSVAKVDQNG
+434 S
-447 KITAVNKGTTTIT
+447 
-460 AKVGSKTASCNVTVK
+460 
-475 VPLTGISLNKTTL
+475 
-488 ALNRGVTETLTVNY
+488 
-502 NPSDTTDS
+502 
-510 KTVTW
+510 
-515 SSENTS
+515 ENTS

-541 LAKVGNKTA
+541 LAKVGSKTA

-605 TVSGGTVSALKEG
+605 T
-618 TATITATV
+618 I
-626 GSCTAQCVVTVE
+626 
-638 KENTEPVKKPLTA
+638 
-651 ISLGKATMNL
+651 
-661 KQGSTDTLTVTY
+661 
-673 TPEDT
+673 
-678 TDDKTVTWTS
+678 
-688 DNEEVATVSGGTV
+688 SGGTV

-755 DMLTVTYTPGDT
+755 D
-767 TDDKTVTW
+767 
-775 TSDNEEVATVSG
+775 
-787 GTVSALKE
+787 
-795 GTATITA
+795 
-802 TVGSCTAQC
+802 
-811 VVTVEK
+811 
-817 EATEPV
+817 
-823 PTKKPLTAISLDKT
+823 
-837 TMNLKQGSTD
+837 

-881 SALKEGTATI
+881 SALKEGIATI

-907 KEATE
+907 KENTE

-938 TVTYTPGDT
+938 TV
-947 TDDKTVTWTSDNEE
+947 
-961 VATVSGGTI
+961 A
-970 SALKEGTATITATV
+970 
-984 GSCTA
+984 
-989 QCVVTVE
+989 
-996 KEATEPVKKPLTA
+996 
-1009 ISLDKATMNLKQGGT
+1009 
-1024 DTLTVTYTPG
+1024 YTPG

-1225 KTDEIIVDNSIEVQ
+1225 KTDEIIVDNSVEVQ

-1247 QCMWIFA
+1247 QCMWLFA
-1254 ICLACSFGFILRF
+1254 ICFACSFGFILRF

>member
-1 MKKKKWKKHILTML
+1 MRRKKWKTHIWAML

-44 DDAIAWLN
+44 DDAIAWL
-52 SNIGKSLGTVV
+52 SNNVGKSLGTPVY
-63 NGHYQC
+63 GQYQC

-86 GNAYTYANSNNA
+86 GSAYTYANSSNA
-98 PSGITVIQGAIPQK
+98 PSGITVIQGARPQK

-119 ENSKASCHGY
+119 ENSKSNCHGF

-136 TDTCSFHQNYSG
+136 TDNTSFHQNYSG
-148 KNYVSREQNVKYNY
+148 KGYVSRENINYNY
-162 SYRYTCDK
+162 TYTYTCKD
-170 CGTLVTQSYWGVW
+170 CGTKVTQSYWGVW
-183 RPNFTTDHI
+183 RPNFATDRI
-192 PVGYVDDVITTANT
+192 PVGYVDDVTTTANT

-240 VGTANLSSQDVNNQC
+240 VGTANLSSQDVDNQY

-283 IDKNGNA
+283 IDKNGNT

-302 VASVNITGKVSLVGI
+302 VATVNVTGKVSLVGI

-434 SGNTSVAKVDQNG
+434 S
-447 KITAVNKGTTTIT
+447 
-460 AKVGSKTASCNVTVK
+460 
-475 VPLTGISLNKTTL
+475 
-488 ALNRGVTETLTVNY
+488 
-502 NPSDTTDS
+502 
-510 KTVTW
+510 
-515 SSENTS
+515 ENTS

-541 LAKVGNKTA
+541 LAKVGSKTA

-586 INTTDDKTITWT
+586 INTTDDKNITWT

-605 TVSGGTVSALKEG
+605 T
-618 TATITATV
+618 I
-626 GSCTAQCVVTVE
+626 
-638 KENTEPVKKPLTA
+638 
-651 ISLGKATMNL
+651 
-661 KQGSTDTLTVTY
+661 
-673 TPEDT
+673 
-678 TDDKTVTWTS
+678 
-688 DNEEVATVSGGTV
+688 SGGTV

-743 DKATMNLKQGST
+743 DKATMNLKQGS
-755 DMLTVTYTPGDT
+755 
-767 TDDKTVTW
+767 
-775 TSDNEEVATVSG
+775 
-787 GTVSALKE
+787 
-795 GTATITA
+795 
-802 TVGSCTAQC
+802 
-811 VVTVEK
+811 
-817 EATEPV
+817 
-823 PTKKPLTAISLDKT
+823 
-837 TMNLKQGSTD
+837 
-847 TLTVTYT
+847 
-854 PGDTTDDK
+854 
-862 TVTWTSDN
+862 
-870 EEVAT
+870 
-875 VSGGTV
+875 
-881 SALKEGTATI
+881 
-891 TATVGSC
+891 
-898 TAQCVVTVE
+898 
-907 KEATE
+907 
-912 PVKKPLTA
+912 
-920 ISLDKA
+920 
-926 TMNLKQGSTDTL
+926 
-938 TVTYTPGDT
+938 
-947 TDDKTVTWTSDNEE
+947 
-961 VATVSGGTI
+961 
-970 SALKEGTATITATV
+970 
-984 GSCTA
+984 
-989 QCVVTVE
+989 
-996 KEATEPVKKPLTA
+996 
-1009 ISLDKATMNLKQGGT
+1009 T

>member
-1 MKKKKWKKHILTML
+1 MRRKEWKTHIWAML

-44 DDAIAWLN
+44 DDAIA
-52 SNIGKSLGTVV
+52 TVDSW
-63 NGHYQC
+63 
-69 VGLTNQYMKYL
+69 VGQQKYVSWNTAYAGECTAFIQAYMQYL
-80 GTSGYG
+80 GFSKSEINLMGADSYWDGRATPP
-86 GNAYTYANSNNA
+86 A
-98 PSGITVIQGAIPQK
+98 GITRIEGATPQK
-112 GDILVYT
+112 GDILIYKNT
-119 ENSKASCHGY
+119 
-129 GHVSVYE
+129 GHVAIYADE
-136 TDTCSFHQNYSG
+136 NTTYHQNYNN
-148 KNYVSREQNVKYNY
+148 KRYVV
-162 SYRYTCDK
+162 K
-170 CGTLVTQSYWGVW
+170 CGNYLKDKWSTQQYWGVW

-192 PVGYVDDVITTANT
+192 PVGYVDDVTTTANT

-240 VGTANLSSQDVNNQC
+240 VGTANLSSQDVDNQY

-283 IDKNGNA
+283 IDKNGNV

-302 VASVNITGKVSLVGI
+302 VATVNITGKMSLVGI

-398 ISLNKTTLA
+398 ISLNKTTLT
-407 LNRGVT
+407 LNKGVT

-447 KITAVNKGTTTIT
+447 KITAV
-460 AKVGSKTASCNVTVK
+460 
-475 VPLTGISLNKTTL
+475 
-488 ALNRGVTETLTVNY
+488 
-502 NPSDTTDS
+502 
-510 KTVTW
+510 
-515 SSENTS
+515 
-521 VAKVDQ
+521 
-527 NGKITAVDVGTTNI
+527 DVGTTNI
-541 LAKVGNKTA
+541 LAKVGSKTA
-550 SCSVTVKAPLTGI
+550 SCSVTVKASLTGI

-586 INTTDDKTITWT
+586 INTTDDKTVTWT

-638 KENTEPVKKPLTA
+638 KETTEPVKKPLTA
-651 ISLGKATMNL
+651 ISLDKATLNLKQGSTDTLTVTYAPEDTTDDKTVTWTSDNEEVATVSGGTVSALKEGTAAITATVGNCTAQCVVTVEKETTEPVKKPLTAISLDKATMNL

-673 TPEDT
+673 TPGDT

-755 DMLTVTYTPGDT
+755 D
-767 TDDKTVTW
+767 
-775 TSDNEEVATVSG
+775 
-787 GTVSALKE
+787 
-795 GTATITA
+795 
-802 TVGSCTAQC
+802 
-811 VVTVEK
+811 
-817 EATEPV
+817 
-823 PTKKPLTAISLDKT
+823 
-837 TMNLKQGSTD
+837 

-907 KEATE
+907 KENTE

-938 TVTYTPGDT
+938 TV
-947 TDDKTVTWTSDNEE
+947 
-961 VATVSGGTI
+961 A
-970 SALKEGTATITATV
+970 
-984 GSCTA
+984 
-989 QCVVTVE
+989 
-996 KEATEPVKKPLTA
+996 
-1009 ISLDKATMNLKQGGT
+1009 
-1024 DTLTVTYTPG
+1024 YTPG

-1225 KTDEIIVDNSIEVQ
+1225 KTDEIIVDNSVEVQ

-1254 ICLACSFGFILRF
+1254 ICFACSFGFILRF

>member
-1 MKKKKWKKHILTML
+1 MRRKKWKKQVSIFLCMALTLVML
-15 CCILCLFALIPDIPA
+15 VPQISARGDTYVNFDE
-30 KATVSNGQIIDITA
+30 KVSELQ
-44 DDAIAWLN
+44 
-52 SNIGKSLGTVV
+52 K
-63 NGHYQC
+63 
-69 VGLTNQYMKYL
+69 QYYD
-80 GTSGYG
+80 GYG
-86 GNAYTYANSNNA
+86 
-98 PSGITVIQGAIPQK
+98 
-112 GDILVYT
+112 D
-119 ENSKASCHGY
+119 ASIW
-129 GHVSVYE
+129 
-136 TDTCSFHQNYSG
+136 QNYSFTG
-148 KNYVSREQNVKYNY
+148 S
-162 SYRYTCDK
+162 S
-170 CGTLVTQSYWGVW
+170 GTQSWQCVAFARMAYQYIYGADWNTCGVAYTNKNEIEKGDYIFYSCPSDLGTTGHGAIVIN
-183 RPNFTTDHI
+183 RSGNIIYTYSANTYCTHNKKYSTVCYNHPINIAASDFSISTAYHKPANVTFTNDHI

-240 VGTANLSSQDVNNQC
+240 VGTANLSSQDVDNQY

-283 IDKNGNA
+283 IDKNGNT

-302 VASVNITGKVSLVGI
+302 VATVNVTGKVSLVGI

-398 ISLNKTTLA
+398 ISLNKTTLI
-407 LNRGVT
+407 LNKGVT

-488 ALNRGVTETLTVNY
+488 ILNKGVTETLTVNY

-515 SSENTS
+515 SSGNTS

-527 NGKITAVDVGTTNI
+527 NGKITAVDVGTTSI
-541 LAKVGNKTA
+541 SAKVGSKTA

-586 INTTDDKTITWT
+586 INTTDDKTVTWT

-605 TVSGGTVSALKEG
+605 TVSGGTISALKEG

-626 GSCTAQCVVTVE
+626 GSCIAQCVVTVE
-638 KENTEPVKKPLTA
+638 KENTEPA
-651 ISLGKATMNL
+651 
-661 KQGSTDTLTVTY
+661 
-673 TPEDT
+673 
-678 TDDKTVTWTS
+678 
-688 DNEEVATVSGGTV
+688 
-701 SALKEGTAT
+701 
-710 ITATVGSCTAQCV
+710 
-723 VTVEKENTEPVKKP
+723 KKP

-743 DKATMNLKQGST
+743 DKATLNLKQGST
-755 DMLTVTYTPGDT
+755 DTLSVTYTPGDT

-817 EATEPV
+817 ETTEPV
-823 PTKKPLTAISLDKT
+823 KKPLTAISLDKAT
-837 TMNLKQGSTD
+837 LNLKQGSTD
-847 TLTVTYT
+847 TLSVTYT

-907 KEATE
+907 KETTE

-926 TMNLKQGSTDTL
+926 TLNLKQGSTDTL
-938 TVTYTPGDT
+938 
-947 TDDKTVTWTSDNEE
+947 S
-961 VATVSGGTI
+961 
-970 SALKEGTATITATV
+970 
-984 GSCTA
+984 
-989 QCVVTVE
+989 
-996 KEATEPVKKPLTA
+996 
-1009 ISLDKATMNLKQGGT
+1009 
-1024 DTLTVTYTPG
+1024 VTYTPG

-1077 AQCVVTVVP
+1077 AQCVVTVEKETTEPVKKPLTAISLDKATLNLKQGSTDTLSVTYTPGDTTDDKTVTWTSDNEEVATVSGGTVSALKEGTATITATVGSCTAQCVVTVEKETTEPVKKPLTAISLDKATLNLKQGSTDTLSVTYTPGDTTDDKTVTWTSDNEEVATVSGGTVSALKEGTATITATVGSCTVQCVVTVVP

-1098 NYSITE
+1098 NYLITE

-1169 VKINF
+1169 VKVNF

-1225 KTDEIIVDNSIEVQ
+1225 KTDEIIVDNSVEVQ

-1254 ICLACSFGFILRF
+1254 ICFACSFGFILRF

>member
-1 MKKKKWKKHILTML
+1 MRRKKRKTHIWAML

-44 DDAIAWLN
+44 DEAIA
-52 SNIGKSLGTVV
+52 TVDSW
-63 NGHYQC
+63 
-69 VGLTNQYMKYL
+69 VGQQKYVSWNTAYAGECTALIQAYMQYL
-80 GTSGYG
+80 GFSRNEINLNG
-86 GNAYTYANSNNA
+86 ADTYWDGRETPPA
-98 PSGITVIQGAIPQK
+98 GITKIQGAIPQK
-112 GDILVYT
+112 GDIIIYK
-119 ENSKASCHGY
+119 NN
-129 GHVSVYE
+129 GHVAIYADE
-136 TDTCSFHQNYSG
+136 NTTYNQNYAYKRYVT
-148 KNYVSREQNVKYNY
+148 KNGNY
-162 SYRYTCDK
+162 LTDI
-170 CGTLVTQSYWGVW
+170 TQGQQYWGVW

-240 VGTANLSSQDVNNQC
+240 VGTANLSSQDVDNQY

-283 IDKNGNA
+283 IDKNGNT

-302 VASVNITGKVSLVGI
+302 VATVNVTGKVSLVGI

-541 LAKVGNKTA
+541 LAKVGSKTA

-651 ISLGKATMNL
+651 ISLDKATMNL

-673 TPEDT
+673 TPGDT

-755 DMLTVTYTPGDT
+755 D
-767 TDDKTVTW
+767 
-775 TSDNEEVATVSG
+775 
-787 GTVSALKE
+787 
-795 GTATITA
+795 
-802 TVGSCTAQC
+802 
-811 VVTVEK
+811 
-817 EATEPV
+817 
-823 PTKKPLTAISLDKT
+823 
-837 TMNLKQGSTD
+837 

-907 KEATE
+907 KENTE

-961 VATVSGGTI
+961 VATVSGGTV
-970 SALKEGTATITATV
+970 SALKEGTATVTATV

-996 KEATEPVKKPLTA
+996 KENTEPVKKPLTA
-1009 ISLDKATMNLKQGGT
+1009 ISLDKATMNLKQGSTDTLTVTYTPGDTTDDKTVTWTSDNEEVATVSGGTVSALKEGTATVTATVGSCTAQCVVTVEKENTEPVKKPLTAISLDKATMNLKQGST

-1066 ATITATVGSCT
+1066 ATITATVGSYT

-1225 KTDEIIVDNSIEVQ
+1225 KTDEIIVDNSVEVQ

-1254 ICLACSFGFILRF
+1254 ICFACSFGFILRF

>member
-1 MKKKKWKKHILTML
+1 MRRKKWKKQVSIFLCMALTLVML
-15 CCILCLFALIPDIPA
+15 VPQISARGDTYVNFDE
-30 KATVSNGQIIDITA
+30 KVSELQ
-44 DDAIAWLN
+44 
-52 SNIGKSLGTVV
+52 K
-63 NGHYQC
+63 
-69 VGLTNQYMKYL
+69 QYYD
-80 GTSGYG
+80 GYG
-86 GNAYTYANSNNA
+86 
-98 PSGITVIQGAIPQK
+98 
-112 GDILVYT
+112 D
-119 ENSKASCHGY
+119 ASIW
-129 GHVSVYE
+129 
-136 TDTCSFHQNYSG
+136 QNYSFTG
-148 KNYVSREQNVKYNY
+148 S
-162 SYRYTCDK
+162 S
-170 CGTLVTQSYWGVW
+170 GTQSWQCVAFARMAYQYIYGADWNTCGVAYTNKNEIEKGDYIFYSCPSDLGTTGHGAIVIN
-183 RPNFTTDHI
+183 RSGNIIYTYSANTYCTHNKKYSTVCYNHPINIAASDFSISTAYHKPANVTFTNDHI

-240 VGTANLSSQDVNNQC
+240 VGTANLSSQDVDNQY

-283 IDKNGNA
+283 IDKNGNT

-302 VASVNITGKVSLVGI
+302 VATVNVTGKVSLVGI

-434 SGNTSVAKVDQNG
+434 S
-447 KITAVNKGTTTIT
+447 
-460 AKVGSKTASCNVTVK
+460 
-475 VPLTGISLNKTTL
+475 
-488 ALNRGVTETLTVNY
+488 
-502 NPSDTTDS
+502 
-510 KTVTW
+510 
-515 SSENTS
+515 ENTS

-541 LAKVGNKTA
+541 LAKVGSKTA

-605 TVSGGTVSALKEG
+605 T
-618 TATITATV
+618 I
-626 GSCTAQCVVTVE
+626 
-638 KENTEPVKKPLTA
+638 
-651 ISLGKATMNL
+651 
-661 KQGSTDTLTVTY
+661 
-673 TPEDT
+673 
-678 TDDKTVTWTS
+678 
-688 DNEEVATVSGGTV
+688 SGGTV

-755 DMLTVTYTPGDT
+755 D
-767 TDDKTVTW
+767 
-775 TSDNEEVATVSG
+775 
-787 GTVSALKE
+787 
-795 GTATITA
+795 
-802 TVGSCTAQC
+802 
-811 VVTVEK
+811 
-817 EATEPV
+817 
-823 PTKKPLTAISLDKT
+823 
-837 TMNLKQGSTD
+837 
-847 TLTVTYT
+847 TLTV
-854 PGDTTDDK
+854 
-862 TVTWTSDN
+862 
-870 EEVAT
+870 A
-875 VSGGTV
+875 
-881 SALKEGTATI
+881 
-891 TATVGSC
+891 
-898 TAQCVVTVE
+898 
-907 KEATE
+907 
-912 PVKKPLTA
+912 
-920 ISLDKA
+920 
-926 TMNLKQGSTDTL
+926 
-938 TVTYTPGDT
+938 
-947 TDDKTVTWTSDNEE
+947 
-961 VATVSGGTI
+961 
-970 SALKEGTATITATV
+970 
-984 GSCTA
+984 
-989 QCVVTVE
+989 
-996 KEATEPVKKPLTA
+996 
-1009 ISLDKATMNLKQGGT
+1009 
-1024 DTLTVTYTPG
+1024 YTPG

-1225 KTDEIIVDNSIEVQ
+1225 KTDEIIVDNSVEVQ

-1254 ICLACSFGFILRF
+1254 ICFACSFGFILRF

>member
-1 MKKKKWKKHILTML
+1 MRRKKWKTHIWAML

-44 DDAIAWLN
+44 DDAIAWL
-52 SNIGKSLGTVV
+52 SNNVGKSLGTPVY
-63 NGHYQC
+63 GQYQC

-86 GNAYTYANSNNA
+86 GSAYTYANSSNA
-98 PSGITVIQGAIPQK
+98 PSGITVIQGARPQK

-119 ENSKASCHGY
+119 ENSKSNCHGF

-136 TDTCSFHQNYSG
+136 TDNTSFHQNYSG
-148 KNYVSREQNVKYNY
+148 KGYVSRENINYNY
-162 SYRYTCDK
+162 TYTYTCKD
-170 CGTLVTQSYWGVW
+170 CGTKVTQSYWGVW
-183 RPNFTTDHI
+183 RPNFATDRI
-192 PVGYVDDVITTANT
+192 PVGYVDDVTTTANT

-240 VGTANLSSQDVNNQC
+240 VGTANLSSQDVDNQY

-283 IDKNGNA
+283 IDKNGNT

-302 VASVNITGKVSLVGI
+302 VATVNVTGKVSLVGI

-434 SGNTSVAKVDQNG
+434 S
-447 KITAVNKGTTTIT
+447 
-460 AKVGSKTASCNVTVK
+460 
-475 VPLTGISLNKTTL
+475 
-488 ALNRGVTETLTVNY
+488 
-502 NPSDTTDS
+502 
-510 KTVTW
+510 
-515 SSENTS
+515 ENTS

-541 LAKVGNKTA
+541 LAKVGSKTA

-586 INTTDDKTITWT
+586 INTTDDKNI
-598 SDNEEVA
+598 
-605 TVSGGTVSALKEG
+605 
-618 TATITATV
+618 
-626 GSCTAQCVVTVE
+626 
-638 KENTEPVKKPLTA
+638 
-651 ISLGKATMNL
+651 
-661 KQGSTDTLTVTY
+661 
-673 TPEDT
+673 
-678 TDDKTVTWTS
+678 TWTS

-743 DKATMNLKQGST
+743 DKATMNLKQGS
-755 DMLTVTYTPGDT
+755 
-767 TDDKTVTW
+767 
-775 TSDNEEVATVSG
+775 
-787 GTVSALKE
+787 
-795 GTATITA
+795 
-802 TVGSCTAQC
+802 
-811 VVTVEK
+811 
-817 EATEPV
+817 
-823 PTKKPLTAISLDKT
+823 
-837 TMNLKQGSTD
+837 
-847 TLTVTYT
+847 
-854 PGDTTDDK
+854 
-862 TVTWTSDN
+862 
-870 EEVAT
+870 
-875 VSGGTV
+875 
-881 SALKEGTATI
+881 
-891 TATVGSC
+891 
-898 TAQCVVTVE
+898 
-907 KEATE
+907 
-912 PVKKPLTA
+912 
-920 ISLDKA
+920 
-926 TMNLKQGSTDTL
+926 
-938 TVTYTPGDT
+938 
-947 TDDKTVTWTSDNEE
+947 
-961 VATVSGGTI
+961 
-970 SALKEGTATITATV
+970 
-984 GSCTA
+984 
-989 QCVVTVE
+989 
-996 KEATEPVKKPLTA
+996 
-1009 ISLDKATMNLKQGGT
+1009 T

>member
-1 MKKKKWKKHILTML
+1 MRRKKWKKQVSIFLCMALTLVML
-15 CCILCLFALIPDIPA
+15 VPQISARGDTYVNFDE
-30 KATVSNGQIIDITA
+30 KVSELQ
-44 DDAIAWLN
+44 
-52 SNIGKSLGTVV
+52 K
-63 NGHYQC
+63 
-69 VGLTNQYMKYL
+69 QYYD
-80 GTSGYG
+80 GYG
-86 GNAYTYANSNNA
+86 
-98 PSGITVIQGAIPQK
+98 
-112 GDILVYT
+112 D
-119 ENSKASCHGY
+119 ASIW
-129 GHVSVYE
+129 
-136 TDTCSFHQNYSG
+136 QNYSFTG
-148 KNYVSREQNVKYNY
+148 S
-162 SYRYTCDK
+162 S
-170 CGTLVTQSYWGVW
+170 GTQSWQCVAFARMAYQYIYGADWNTCGVAYTNKNEIEKGDYIFYSCPSDLGTTGHGAIVIN
-183 RPNFTTDHI
+183 RSGNIIYTYSANTYCTHNKKYSTVCYNHPINIAASDFSISTAYHKPANVTFTNDHI

-240 VGTANLSSQDVNNQC
+240 VGTANLSSQDVDNQY

-283 IDKNGNA
+283 IDKNGNT

-302 VASVNITGKVSLVGI
+302 VATVNVTGKVSLVGI

-434 SGNTSVAKVDQNG
+434 S
-447 KITAVNKGTTTIT
+447 
-460 AKVGSKTASCNVTVK
+460 
-475 VPLTGISLNKTTL
+475 
-488 ALNRGVTETLTVNY
+488 
-502 NPSDTTDS
+502 
-510 KTVTW
+510 
-515 SSENTS
+515 ENTS

-541 LAKVGNKTA
+541 LAKVGSKTA

-586 INTTDDKTITWT
+586 IN
-598 SDNEEVA
+598 
-605 TVSGGTVSALKEG
+605 
-618 TATITATV
+618 
-626 GSCTAQCVVTVE
+626 
-638 KENTEPVKKPLTA
+638 
-651 ISLGKATMNL
+651 
-661 KQGSTDTLTVTY
+661 
-673 TPEDT
+673 T

-743 DKATMNLKQGST
+743 DKATMNLKQGS
-755 DMLTVTYTPGDT
+755 
-767 TDDKTVTW
+767 
-775 TSDNEEVATVSG
+775 
-787 GTVSALKE
+787 
-795 GTATITA
+795 
-802 TVGSCTAQC
+802 
-811 VVTVEK
+811 
-817 EATEPV
+817 
-823 PTKKPLTAISLDKT
+823 
-837 TMNLKQGSTD
+837 
-847 TLTVTYT
+847 
-854 PGDTTDDK
+854 
-862 TVTWTSDN
+862 
-870 EEVAT
+870 
-875 VSGGTV
+875 
-881 SALKEGTATI
+881 
-891 TATVGSC
+891 
-898 TAQCVVTVE
+898 
-907 KEATE
+907 
-912 PVKKPLTA
+912 
-920 ISLDKA
+920 
-926 TMNLKQGSTDTL
+926 
-938 TVTYTPGDT
+938 
-947 TDDKTVTWTSDNEE
+947 
-961 VATVSGGTI
+961 
-970 SALKEGTATITATV
+970 
-984 GSCTA
+984 
-989 QCVVTVE
+989 
-996 KEATEPVKKPLTA
+996 
-1009 ISLDKATMNLKQGGT
+1009 T

-1225 KTDEIIVDNSIEVQ
+1225 KTDEIIVDNSVEVQ

-1254 ICLACSFGFILRF
+1254 ICFACSFGFILRF

>member
-1 MKKKKWKKHILTML
+1 MRRKKWKKQVSIFLCMALTLVML
-15 CCILCLFALIPDIPA
+15 VPQISARGDTYVNFDE
-30 KATVSNGQIIDITA
+30 KVSELQ
-44 DDAIAWLN
+44 
-52 SNIGKSLGTVV
+52 K
-63 NGHYQC
+63 
-69 VGLTNQYMKYL
+69 QYYD
-80 GTSGYG
+80 GYG
-86 GNAYTYANSNNA
+86 
-98 PSGITVIQGAIPQK
+98 
-112 GDILVYT
+112 D
-119 ENSKASCHGY
+119 ASIW
-129 GHVSVYE
+129 
-136 TDTCSFHQNYSG
+136 QNYSFTG
-148 KNYVSREQNVKYNY
+148 S
-162 SYRYTCDK
+162 S
-170 CGTLVTQSYWGVW
+170 GTQSWQCVAFARMAYQYIYGADWNTCGVAYTNKNEIEKGDYIFYSCPSDLGTTGHGAIVIN
-183 RPNFTTDHI
+183 RSGNIIYTYSANTYCTHNKKYSTVCYNHPINIAASDFSISTAYHKPANVTFTNDHI

-240 VGTANLSSQDVNNQC
+240 VGTANLSSQDVDNQY

-283 IDKNGNA
+283 IDKNGNT

-302 VASVNITGKVSLVGI
+302 VATVNVTGKVSLVGI

-434 SGNTSVAKVDQNG
+434 S
-447 KITAVNKGTTTIT
+447 
-460 AKVGSKTASCNVTVK
+460 
-475 VPLTGISLNKTTL
+475 
-488 ALNRGVTETLTVNY
+488 
-502 NPSDTTDS
+502 
-510 KTVTW
+510 
-515 SSENTS
+515 ENTS

-541 LAKVGNKTA
+541 LAKVGSKTA

-605 TVSGGTVSALKEG
+605 T
-618 TATITATV
+618 I
-626 GSCTAQCVVTVE
+626 
-638 KENTEPVKKPLTA
+638 
-651 ISLGKATMNL
+651 
-661 KQGSTDTLTVTY
+661 
-673 TPEDT
+673 
-678 TDDKTVTWTS
+678 
-688 DNEEVATVSGGTV
+688 SGGTV

-755 DMLTVTYTPGDT
+755 D
-767 TDDKTVTW
+767 
-775 TSDNEEVATVSG
+775 
-787 GTVSALKE
+787 
-795 GTATITA
+795 
-802 TVGSCTAQC
+802 
-811 VVTVEK
+811 
-817 EATEPV
+817 
-823 PTKKPLTAISLDKT
+823 
-837 TMNLKQGSTD
+837 
-847 TLTVTYT
+847 TLTV
-854 PGDTTDDK
+854 
-862 TVTWTSDN
+862 
-870 EEVAT
+870 A
-875 VSGGTV
+875 
-881 SALKEGTATI
+881 
-891 TATVGSC
+891 
-898 TAQCVVTVE
+898 
-907 KEATE
+907 
-912 PVKKPLTA
+912 
-920 ISLDKA
+920 
-926 TMNLKQGSTDTL
+926 
-938 TVTYTPGDT
+938 
-947 TDDKTVTWTSDNEE
+947 
-961 VATVSGGTI
+961 
-970 SALKEGTATITATV
+970 
-984 GSCTA
+984 
-989 QCVVTVE
+989 
-996 KEATEPVKKPLTA
+996 
-1009 ISLDKATMNLKQGGT
+1009 
-1024 DTLTVTYTPG
+1024 YTPG

-1225 KTDEIIVDNSIEVQ
+1225 KTDEIIVDNSVEVQ

-1247 QCMWIFA
+1247 QCMWLFA
-1254 ICLACSFGFILRF
+1254 ICFACSFGFILRF

>member
-1 MKKKKWKKHILTML
+1 MRRKKWKTHIWAML

-44 DDAIAWLN
+44 DDAIA
-52 SNIGKSLGTVV
+52 TVDSW
-63 NGHYQC
+63 
-69 VGLTNQYMKYL
+69 VGQQKYVSWNTAYAGECTAFIQAYMQYL
-80 GTSGYG
+80 GFSKSEINLMGADSYWDGRATPP
-86 GNAYTYANSNNA
+86 A
-98 PSGITVIQGAIPQK
+98 GITRIEGATPQK
-112 GDILVYT
+112 GDILIYKNT
-119 ENSKASCHGY
+119 
-129 GHVSVYE
+129 GHVAIYADE
-136 TDTCSFHQNYSG
+136 NTTYHQNYNN
-148 KNYVSREQNVKYNY
+148 KRYVV
-162 SYRYTCDK
+162 K
-170 CGTLVTQSYWGVW
+170 CGNYLKDKWSTQQYWGVW

-240 VGTANLSSQDVNNQC
+240 VGSANLSSQDVNNQY

-382 SKTASCNVTVK
+382 SKS
-393 VPLTG
+393 
-398 ISLNKTTLA
+398 
-407 LNRGVT
+407 
-413 ETLTVNYNPS
+413 
-423 DTTDSKTVTWS
+423 
-434 SGNTSVAKVDQNG
+434 
-447 KITAVNKGTTTIT
+447 
-460 AKVGSKTASCNVTVK
+460 ASCNVTVK

-563 SLNKTTLSLRKQS
+563 SLNKTTLSLRKQT

-626 GSCTAQCVVTVE
+626 G
-638 KENTEPVKKPLTA
+638 N
-651 ISLGKATMNL
+651 
-661 KQGSTDTLTVTY
+661 
-673 TPEDT
+673 
-678 TDDKTVTWTS
+678 
-688 DNEEVATVSGGTV
+688 
-701 SALKEGTAT
+701 
-710 ITATVGSCTAQCV
+710 
-723 VTVEKENTEPVKKP
+723 
-737 LTAISL
+737 
-743 DKATMNLKQGST
+743 
-755 DMLTVTYTPGDT
+755 
-767 TDDKTVTW
+767 
-775 TSDNEEVATVSG
+775 
-787 GTVSALKE
+787 
-795 GTATITA
+795 
-802 TVGSCTAQC
+802 
-811 VVTVEK
+811 
-817 EATEPV
+817 
-823 PTKKPLTAISLDKT
+823 
-837 TMNLKQGSTD
+837 
-847 TLTVTYT
+847 
-854 PGDTTDDK
+854 
-862 TVTWTSDN
+862 
-870 EEVAT
+870 
-875 VSGGTV
+875 
-881 SALKEGTATI
+881 
-891 TATVGSC
+891 
-898 TAQCVVTVE
+898 
-907 KEATE
+907 
-912 PVKKPLTA
+912 
-920 ISLDKA
+920 
-926 TMNLKQGSTDTL
+926 
-938 TVTYTPGDT
+938 
-947 TDDKTVTWTSDNEE
+947 
-961 VATVSGGTI
+961 
-970 SALKEGTATITATV
+970 
-984 GSCTA
+984 
-989 QCVVTVE
+989 
-996 KEATEPVKKPLTA
+996 
-1009 ISLDKATMNLKQGGT
+1009 
-1024 DTLTVTYTPG
+1024 
-1034 DTTDDKTVTWT
+1034 
-1045 SDNEEVATVSGGTVS
+1045 
-1060 ALKEGT
+1060 
-1066 ATITATVGSCT
+1066 CT

-1169 VKINF
+1169 IKINF

-1203 VNNQAADSANN
+1203 VNNQAANSANN

-1225 KTDEIIVDNSIEVQ
+1225 KTDEIIVDNSVEVQ

-1254 ICLACSFGFILRF
+1254 ICLTCSFGFILRF

>member
-1 MKKKKWKKHILTML
+1 MRRKKWKTHIWAML

-44 DDAIAWLN
+44 DDAIA
-52 SNIGKSLGTVV
+52 TVDSW
-63 NGHYQC
+63 
-69 VGLTNQYMKYL
+69 VGQQKYVSWNTAYAGECTAFIQAYMQYL
-80 GTSGYG
+80 GFSKSEINLMGADSYWDGRATPP
-86 GNAYTYANSNNA
+86 A
-98 PSGITVIQGAIPQK
+98 GITRIEGATPQK
-112 GDILVYT
+112 GDILIYKNT
-119 ENSKASCHGY
+119 
-129 GHVSVYE
+129 GHVAIYADE
-136 TDTCSFHQNYSG
+136 NTTYHQNYNN
-148 KNYVSREQNVKYNY
+148 KRYVV
-162 SYRYTCDK
+162 K
-170 CGTLVTQSYWGVW
+170 CGNYLKDKWSTQQYWGVW

-240 VGTANLSSQDVNNQC
+240 VGSANLSSQDVNNQY

-434 SGNTSVAKVDQNG
+434 S
-447 KITAVNKGTTTIT
+447 
-460 AKVGSKTASCNVTVK
+460 
-475 VPLTGISLNKTTL
+475 
-488 ALNRGVTETLTVNY
+488 
-502 NPSDTTDS
+502 
-510 KTVTW
+510 
-515 SSENTS
+515 ENTS

-563 SLNKTTLSLRKQS
+563 SLNKTTLSLRKQT

-626 GSCTAQCVVTVE
+626 G
-638 KENTEPVKKPLTA
+638 N
-651 ISLGKATMNL
+651 
-661 KQGSTDTLTVTY
+661 
-673 TPEDT
+673 
-678 TDDKTVTWTS
+678 
-688 DNEEVATVSGGTV
+688 
-701 SALKEGTAT
+701 
-710 ITATVGSCTAQCV
+710 
-723 VTVEKENTEPVKKP
+723 
-737 LTAISL
+737 
-743 DKATMNLKQGST
+743 
-755 DMLTVTYTPGDT
+755 
-767 TDDKTVTW
+767 
-775 TSDNEEVATVSG
+775 
-787 GTVSALKE
+787 
-795 GTATITA
+795 
-802 TVGSCTAQC
+802 
-811 VVTVEK
+811 
-817 EATEPV
+817 
-823 PTKKPLTAISLDKT
+823 
-837 TMNLKQGSTD
+837 
-847 TLTVTYT
+847 
-854 PGDTTDDK
+854 
-862 TVTWTSDN
+862 
-870 EEVAT
+870 
-875 VSGGTV
+875 
-881 SALKEGTATI
+881 
-891 TATVGSC
+891 
-898 TAQCVVTVE
+898 
-907 KEATE
+907 
-912 PVKKPLTA
+912 
-920 ISLDKA
+920 
-926 TMNLKQGSTDTL
+926 
-938 TVTYTPGDT
+938 
-947 TDDKTVTWTSDNEE
+947 
-961 VATVSGGTI
+961 
-970 SALKEGTATITATV
+970 
-984 GSCTA
+984 
-989 QCVVTVE
+989 
-996 KEATEPVKKPLTA
+996 
-1009 ISLDKATMNLKQGGT
+1009 
-1024 DTLTVTYTPG
+1024 
-1034 DTTDDKTVTWT
+1034 
-1045 SDNEEVATVSGGTVS
+1045 
-1060 ALKEGT
+1060 
-1066 ATITATVGSCT
+1066 CT

-1169 VKINF
+1169 IKINF

-1203 VNNQAADSANN
+1203 VNNQAANSANN

-1225 KTDEIIVDNSIEVQ
+1225 KTDEIIVDNSVEVQ

-1254 ICLACSFGFILRF
+1254 ICLTCSFGFILRF

>member
-44 DDAIAWLN
+44 DDAIA
-52 SNIGKSLGTVV
+52 TVDSW
-63 NGHYQC
+63 
-69 VGLTNQYMKYL
+69 VGQQKYVSWNTAYAGECTALIQAYMQYL
-80 GTSGYG
+80 GFSRNEINLNG
-86 GNAYTYANSNNA
+86 ADTYWDGRETPPA
-98 PSGITVIQGAIPQK
+98 GITKIQGAKPQK
-112 GDILVYT
+112 GDIIIYK
-119 ENSKASCHGY
+119 NN
-129 GHVSVYE
+129 GHVAIYADE
-136 TDTCSFHQNYSG
+136 NTTYNQNYAYKRYVT
-148 KNYVSREQNVKYNY
+148 KNGNY
-162 SYRYTCDK
+162 LTDI
-170 CGTLVTQSYWGVW
+170 TQGQQYWGVW

-192 PVGYVDDVITTANT
+192 PVGYVDDVTTTANT

-240 VGTANLSSQDVNNQC
+240 VGTANLSSQDVDNQY

-283 IDKNGNA
+283 IDKNGNT

-302 VASVNITGKVSLVGI
+302 VATVNVTGKVSLVGI

-447 KITAVNKGTTTIT
+447 KIIAVNKGTTTIT

-541 LAKVGNKTA
+541 LAKVGSKTA

-651 ISLGKATMNL
+651 ISL
-661 KQGSTDTLTVTY
+661 
-673 TPEDT
+673 
-678 TDDKTVTWTS
+678 
-688 DNEEVATVSGGTV
+688 
-701 SALKEGTAT
+701 
-710 ITATVGSCTAQCV
+710 
-723 VTVEKENTEPVKKP
+723 
-737 LTAISL
+737 
-743 DKATMNLKQGST
+743 
-755 DMLTVTYTPGDT
+755 
-767 TDDKTVTW
+767 
-775 TSDNEEVATVSG
+775 
-787 GTVSALKE
+787 
-795 GTATITA
+795 
-802 TVGSCTAQC
+802 
-811 VVTVEK
+811 
-817 EATEPV
+817 
-823 PTKKPLTAISLDKT
+823 
-837 TMNLKQGSTD
+837 
-847 TLTVTYT
+847 
-854 PGDTTDDK
+854 
-862 TVTWTSDN
+862 
-870 EEVAT
+870 
-875 VSGGTV
+875 
-881 SALKEGTATI
+881 
-891 TATVGSC
+891 
-898 TAQCVVTVE
+898 
-907 KEATE
+907 
-912 PVKKPLTA
+912 
-920 ISLDKA
+920 DKA

-961 VATVSGGTI
+961 VATVSGGMV

-996 KEATEPVKKPLTA
+996 KEATEPDPTKKPLTA
-1009 ISLDKATMNLKQGGT
+1009 ISLDKTTLNLKQGST
-1024 DTLTVTYTPG
+1024 DTLTITYTPG
-1034 DTTDDKTVTWT
+1034 DTTDDKTVTWI

-1066 ATITATVGSCT
+1066 ATITATVGNCT

-1169 VKINF
+1169 IKINF

-1189 ANKNDKKNTGDVTI
+1189 ENKNDKKNTGDVTI

-1214 QVTNTETLTDT
+1214 QVANTETLTDT
-1225 KTDEIIVDNSIEVQ
+1225 KTEEIIVDNSVEVQ

>member
-1 MKKKKWKKHILTML
+1 MRRKKWKTHIWAML

-44 DDAIAWLN
+44 DDAIA
-52 SNIGKSLGTVV
+52 TVDSW
-63 NGHYQC
+63 
-69 VGLTNQYMKYL
+69 VGQQKYVSWNTAYAGECTAFIQAYMQYL
-80 GTSGYG
+80 GFSKSEINLMGADSYWDGRATPP
-86 GNAYTYANSNNA
+86 A
-98 PSGITVIQGAIPQK
+98 GITRIEGATPQK
-112 GDILVYT
+112 GDILIYKNT
-119 ENSKASCHGY
+119 
-129 GHVSVYE
+129 GHVAIYADE
-136 TDTCSFHQNYSG
+136 NTTYHQNYNN
-148 KNYVSREQNVKYNY
+148 KRYVV
-162 SYRYTCDK
+162 K
-170 CGTLVTQSYWGVW
+170 CGNYLKDKWSTQQYWGVW

-215 PDRSSQSLDIH
+215 LDRSSQSLDIH

-290 VERHAHIEDGKG
+290 VEHHAHIEDGKG

-342 TTDSKTVTWS
+342 TTDSKAVIWS

-541 LAKVGNKTA
+541 LAKVGSKTA

-651 ISLGKATMNL
+651 ISLDKATMNL

-673 TPEDT
+673 TPGDT

-755 DMLTVTYTPGDT
+755 D
-767 TDDKTVTW
+767 
-775 TSDNEEVATVSG
+775 
-787 GTVSALKE
+787 
-795 GTATITA
+795 
-802 TVGSCTAQC
+802 
-811 VVTVEK
+811 
-817 EATEPV
+817 
-823 PTKKPLTAISLDKT
+823 
-837 TMNLKQGSTD
+837 

-907 KEATE
+907 KENTE

-926 TMNLKQGSTDTL
+926 TMNLKQGS
-938 TVTYTPGDT
+938 
-947 TDDKTVTWTSDNEE
+947 
-961 VATVSGGTI
+961 
-970 SALKEGTATITATV
+970 
-984 GSCTA
+984 
-989 QCVVTVE
+989 
-996 KEATEPVKKPLTA
+996 
-1009 ISLDKATMNLKQGGT
+1009 T

-1225 KTDEIIVDNSIEVQ
+1225 KTDEIIVDNSVEVQ

>member
-1 MKKKKWKKHILTML
+1 MRRKKWKKQVSIFLCMALTLVML
-15 CCILCLFALIPDIPA
+15 VPQISARGDTYVNFDE
-30 KATVSNGQIIDITA
+30 KVSELQ
-44 DDAIAWLN
+44 
-52 SNIGKSLGTVV
+52 K
-63 NGHYQC
+63 
-69 VGLTNQYMKYL
+69 QYYD
-80 GTSGYG
+80 GYG
-86 GNAYTYANSNNA
+86 
-98 PSGITVIQGAIPQK
+98 
-112 GDILVYT
+112 D
-119 ENSKASCHGY
+119 ASIW
-129 GHVSVYE
+129 
-136 TDTCSFHQNYSG
+136 QNYSFTG
-148 KNYVSREQNVKYNY
+148 S
-162 SYRYTCDK
+162 S
-170 CGTLVTQSYWGVW
+170 GTQSWQCVAFARMAYQYIYGADWNTCGVAYTNKNEIEKGDYIFYSCPSDLGTTGHGAIVIN
-183 RPNFTTDHI
+183 RSGNIIYTYSANTYCTHNKKYSTVCYNHPINIAASDFSISTAYHKPANVTFTNDHI

-240 VGTANLSSQDVNNQC
+240 VGTANLSSQDVDNQY

-283 IDKNGNA
+283 IDKNGNT

-302 VASVNITGKVSLVGI
+302 VATVNVTGKVSLVGI

-434 SGNTSVAKVDQNG
+434 S
-447 KITAVNKGTTTIT
+447 
-460 AKVGSKTASCNVTVK
+460 
-475 VPLTGISLNKTTL
+475 
-488 ALNRGVTETLTVNY
+488 
-502 NPSDTTDS
+502 
-510 KTVTW
+510 
-515 SSENTS
+515 ENTS

-541 LAKVGNKTA
+541 LAKVGSKTA

-605 TVSGGTVSALKEG
+605 T
-618 TATITATV
+618 I
-626 GSCTAQCVVTVE
+626 
-638 KENTEPVKKPLTA
+638 
-651 ISLGKATMNL
+651 
-661 KQGSTDTLTVTY
+661 
-673 TPEDT
+673 
-678 TDDKTVTWTS
+678 
-688 DNEEVATVSGGTV
+688 SGGTV

-743 DKATMNLKQGST
+743 DKATMNLKQGS
-755 DMLTVTYTPGDT
+755 
-767 TDDKTVTW
+767 
-775 TSDNEEVATVSG
+775 
-787 GTVSALKE
+787 
-795 GTATITA
+795 
-802 TVGSCTAQC
+802 
-811 VVTVEK
+811 
-817 EATEPV
+817 
-823 PTKKPLTAISLDKT
+823 
-837 TMNLKQGSTD
+837 
-847 TLTVTYT
+847 
-854 PGDTTDDK
+854 
-862 TVTWTSDN
+862 
-870 EEVAT
+870 
-875 VSGGTV
+875 
-881 SALKEGTATI
+881 
-891 TATVGSC
+891 
-898 TAQCVVTVE
+898 
-907 KEATE
+907 
-912 PVKKPLTA
+912 
-920 ISLDKA
+920 
-926 TMNLKQGSTDTL
+926 
-938 TVTYTPGDT
+938 
-947 TDDKTVTWTSDNEE
+947 
-961 VATVSGGTI
+961 
-970 SALKEGTATITATV
+970 
-984 GSCTA
+984 
-989 QCVVTVE
+989 
-996 KEATEPVKKPLTA
+996 
-1009 ISLDKATMNLKQGGT
+1009 T

-1225 KTDEIIVDNSIEVQ
+1225 KTDEIIVDNSVEVQ

-1247 QCMWIFA
+1247 QCMWLFA
-1254 ICLACSFGFILRF
+1254 ICFACSFGFILRF

>member
-1 MKKKKWKKHILTML
+1 MRRKKWKKQVSIFLCMALTLVML
-15 CCILCLFALIPDIPA
+15 VPQISARGDTYVNFDE
-30 KATVSNGQIIDITA
+30 KVSELQ
-44 DDAIAWLN
+44 
-52 SNIGKSLGTVV
+52 K
-63 NGHYQC
+63 
-69 VGLTNQYMKYL
+69 QYYD
-80 GTSGYG
+80 GYG
-86 GNAYTYANSNNA
+86 
-98 PSGITVIQGAIPQK
+98 
-112 GDILVYT
+112 D
-119 ENSKASCHGY
+119 ASIW
-129 GHVSVYE
+129 
-136 TDTCSFHQNYSG
+136 QNYSFTG
-148 KNYVSREQNVKYNY
+148 S
-162 SYRYTCDK
+162 S
-170 CGTLVTQSYWGVW
+170 GTQSWQCVAFARMAYQYIYGADWNTCGVAYTNKNEIEKGDYIFYSCPSDLGTTGHGAIVIN
-183 RPNFTTDHI
+183 RSGNIIYTYSANTYCTHNKKYSTVCYNHPINIAASDFSISTAYHKPANVTFTNDHI

-240 VGTANLSSQDVNNQC
+240 VGTANLSSQDVDNQY

-283 IDKNGNA
+283 IDKNGNT

-302 VASVNITGKVSLVGI
+302 VATVNVTGKVSLVGI

-434 SGNTSVAKVDQNG
+434 S
-447 KITAVNKGTTTIT
+447 
-460 AKVGSKTASCNVTVK
+460 
-475 VPLTGISLNKTTL
+475 
-488 ALNRGVTETLTVNY
+488 
-502 NPSDTTDS
+502 
-510 KTVTW
+510 
-515 SSENTS
+515 ENTS

-541 LAKVGNKTA
+541 LAKVGSKTA
-550 SCSVTVKAPLTGI
+550 SCSVTVKASLTGI

-605 TVSGGTVSALKEG
+605 T
-618 TATITATV
+618 I
-626 GSCTAQCVVTVE
+626 
-638 KENTEPVKKPLTA
+638 
-651 ISLGKATMNL
+651 
-661 KQGSTDTLTVTY
+661 
-673 TPEDT
+673 
-678 TDDKTVTWTS
+678 
-688 DNEEVATVSGGTV
+688 SGGTV

-743 DKATMNLKQGST
+743 DKATMNLKQGS
-755 DMLTVTYTPGDT
+755 
-767 TDDKTVTW
+767 
-775 TSDNEEVATVSG
+775 
-787 GTVSALKE
+787 
-795 GTATITA
+795 
-802 TVGSCTAQC
+802 
-811 VVTVEK
+811 
-817 EATEPV
+817 
-823 PTKKPLTAISLDKT
+823 
-837 TMNLKQGSTD
+837 
-847 TLTVTYT
+847 
-854 PGDTTDDK
+854 
-862 TVTWTSDN
+862 
-870 EEVAT
+870 
-875 VSGGTV
+875 
-881 SALKEGTATI
+881 
-891 TATVGSC
+891 
-898 TAQCVVTVE
+898 
-907 KEATE
+907 
-912 PVKKPLTA
+912 
-920 ISLDKA
+920 
-926 TMNLKQGSTDTL
+926 
-938 TVTYTPGDT
+938 
-947 TDDKTVTWTSDNEE
+947 
-961 VATVSGGTI
+961 
-970 SALKEGTATITATV
+970 
-984 GSCTA
+984 
-989 QCVVTVE
+989 
-996 KEATEPVKKPLTA
+996 
-1009 ISLDKATMNLKQGGT
+1009 T

-1225 KTDEIIVDNSIEVQ
+1225 KTDEIIVDNSVEVQ

-1254 ICLACSFGFILRF
+1254 ICFACSFGFILRF

>member
-1 MKKKKWKKHILTML
+1 MRRKKWKKQVSIFLCMALTLVML
-15 CCILCLFALIPDIPA
+15 VPQISARGDTYVNFDE
-30 KATVSNGQIIDITA
+30 KVSELQ
-44 DDAIAWLN
+44 
-52 SNIGKSLGTVV
+52 K
-63 NGHYQC
+63 
-69 VGLTNQYMKYL
+69 QYYD
-80 GTSGYG
+80 GYG
-86 GNAYTYANSNNA
+86 
-98 PSGITVIQGAIPQK
+98 
-112 GDILVYT
+112 D
-119 ENSKASCHGY
+119 ASIW
-129 GHVSVYE
+129 
-136 TDTCSFHQNYSG
+136 QNYSFTG
-148 KNYVSREQNVKYNY
+148 S
-162 SYRYTCDK
+162 S
-170 CGTLVTQSYWGVW
+170 GTQSWQCVAFARMAYQYIYGADWNTCGVAYTNKNEIEKGDYIFYSCPSDLGTTGHGAIVIN
-183 RPNFTTDHI
+183 RSGNIIYTYSANTYCTHNKKYSTVCYNHPINIAASDFSISTAYHKPANVTFTNDHI

-240 VGTANLSSQDVNNQC
+240 VGTANLSSQDVDNQY

-283 IDKNGNA
+283 IDKNGNT

-302 VASVNITGKVSLVGI
+302 VATVNVTGKVSLVGI

-434 SGNTSVAKVDQNG
+434 S
-447 KITAVNKGTTTIT
+447 
-460 AKVGSKTASCNVTVK
+460 
-475 VPLTGISLNKTTL
+475 
-488 ALNRGVTETLTVNY
+488 
-502 NPSDTTDS
+502 
-510 KTVTW
+510 
-515 SSENTS
+515 ENTS

-541 LAKVGNKTA
+541 LAKVGSKTA

-605 TVSGGTVSALKEG
+605 T
-618 TATITATV
+618 I
-626 GSCTAQCVVTVE
+626 
-638 KENTEPVKKPLTA
+638 
-651 ISLGKATMNL
+651 
-661 KQGSTDTLTVTY
+661 
-673 TPEDT
+673 
-678 TDDKTVTWTS
+678 
-688 DNEEVATVSGGTV
+688 SGGTV

-743 DKATMNLKQGST
+743 DKATMNLKQGS
-755 DMLTVTYTPGDT
+755 
-767 TDDKTVTW
+767 
-775 TSDNEEVATVSG
+775 
-787 GTVSALKE
+787 
-795 GTATITA
+795 
-802 TVGSCTAQC
+802 
-811 VVTVEK
+811 
-817 EATEPV
+817 
-823 PTKKPLTAISLDKT
+823 
-837 TMNLKQGSTD
+837 
-847 TLTVTYT
+847 
-854 PGDTTDDK
+854 
-862 TVTWTSDN
+862 
-870 EEVAT
+870 
-875 VSGGTV
+875 
-881 SALKEGTATI
+881 
-891 TATVGSC
+891 
-898 TAQCVVTVE
+898 
-907 KEATE
+907 
-912 PVKKPLTA
+912 
-920 ISLDKA
+920 
-926 TMNLKQGSTDTL
+926 
-938 TVTYTPGDT
+938 
-947 TDDKTVTWTSDNEE
+947 
-961 VATVSGGTI
+961 
-970 SALKEGTATITATV
+970 
-984 GSCTA
+984 
-989 QCVVTVE
+989 
-996 KEATEPVKKPLTA
+996 
-1009 ISLDKATMNLKQGGT
+1009 T

-1158 YMDQLAVGTHV
+1158 YMDQLAVGTHG

-1225 KTDEIIVDNSIEVQ
+1225 KTDEIIVDNSVEVQ

>member
-1 MKKKKWKKHILTML
+1 MRRKKRKTHIWAML

-44 DDAIAWLN
+44 DEAIA
-52 SNIGKSLGTVV
+52 TVDSW
-63 NGHYQC
+63 
-69 VGLTNQYMKYL
+69 VGQQKYVSWNTAYAGECTALIQAYMQYL
-80 GTSGYG
+80 GFSRNEINLNG
-86 GNAYTYANSNNA
+86 ADTYWDGRETPPA
-98 PSGITVIQGAIPQK
+98 GITKIQGAIPQK
-112 GDILVYT
+112 GDIIIYK
-119 ENSKASCHGY
+119 NN
-129 GHVSVYE
+129 GHVAIYADE
-136 TDTCSFHQNYSG
+136 NTTYNQNYAYKRYVT
-148 KNYVSREQNVKYNY
+148 KNGNY
-162 SYRYTCDK
+162 LTDI
-170 CGTLVTQSYWGVW
+170 TQGQQYWGVW

-240 VGTANLSSQDVNNQC
+240 VGTANLSSQDVDNQY

-283 IDKNGNA
+283 IDKNGNT

-302 VASVNITGKVSLVGI
+302 VATVNVTGKVSLVGI

-447 KITAVNKGTTTIT
+447 KITAV
-460 AKVGSKTASCNVTVK
+460 
-475 VPLTGISLNKTTL
+475 
-488 ALNRGVTETLTVNY
+488 
-502 NPSDTTDS
+502 
-510 KTVTW
+510 
-515 SSENTS
+515 
-521 VAKVDQ
+521 
-527 NGKITAVDVGTTNI
+527 DVGTTNI
-541 LAKVGNKTA
+541 LAKVGSKTA

-605 TVSGGTVSALKEG
+605 T
-618 TATITATV
+618 I
-626 GSCTAQCVVTVE
+626 
-638 KENTEPVKKPLTA
+638 
-651 ISLGKATMNL
+651 
-661 KQGSTDTLTVTY
+661 
-673 TPEDT
+673 
-678 TDDKTVTWTS
+678 
-688 DNEEVATVSGGTV
+688 SGGTV

-743 DKATMNLKQGST
+743 DKATMNLKQGS
-755 DMLTVTYTPGDT
+755 
-767 TDDKTVTW
+767 
-775 TSDNEEVATVSG
+775 
-787 GTVSALKE
+787 
-795 GTATITA
+795 
-802 TVGSCTAQC
+802 
-811 VVTVEK
+811 
-817 EATEPV
+817 
-823 PTKKPLTAISLDKT
+823 
-837 TMNLKQGSTD
+837 
-847 TLTVTYT
+847 
-854 PGDTTDDK
+854 
-862 TVTWTSDN
+862 
-870 EEVAT
+870 
-875 VSGGTV
+875 
-881 SALKEGTATI
+881 
-891 TATVGSC
+891 
-898 TAQCVVTVE
+898 
-907 KEATE
+907 
-912 PVKKPLTA
+912 
-920 ISLDKA
+920 
-926 TMNLKQGSTDTL
+926 
-938 TVTYTPGDT
+938 
-947 TDDKTVTWTSDNEE
+947 
-961 VATVSGGTI
+961 
-970 SALKEGTATITATV
+970 
-984 GSCTA
+984 
-989 QCVVTVE
+989 
-996 KEATEPVKKPLTA
+996 
-1009 ISLDKATMNLKQGGT
+1009 T

-1225 KTDEIIVDNSIEVQ
+1225 KTDEIIVDNSVEVQ

-1254 ICLACSFGFILRF
+1254 ICFACSFGFILRF